1 MSSENLNINVNPL
14 EEKSDKIEFT
24 VDKMGLS
31 NPAKTIPTDVD
42 YFIRKKKE
50 KKFPKI
56 KKDRKLEFQRIQ
68 DYSETE
74 IIEQEKLDSE
84 FGFKEALSKAFEID
98 NLFVSGINNFGK
110 EDGYA
115 IDFDF
120 VPTKELVDRID
131 QYPNYMRDAF
141 YDARSEEHFYDIE
154 KQVQE
159 RLKTEEEISKLGWK
173 GFGARMIAAV
183 ADPAAIAL
191 SIATIPFGGYGA
203 YATVPSKVVRLKRAL
218 KFGLIVG
225 GENMVIEAGLVGL
238 DKYKNPIDIKY
249 AALAGFTLGSPAG
262 WIGRVNAKTN
272 AVPEDIVKSY
282 KKLDVAAEKYKQ
294 TLELQE
300 IQEFATKHNLDLNP
314 DFIKN
319 KRMIL
324 NDEANSMNPKVVD
337 DPRNAP
343 GVGTYW
349 EEAFKKTHFR
359 FDIAS
364 QLNRSPDPIIK
375 RFRETFVN
383 DPVVGNTRGDTAIDW
398 KNRTQYQTM
407 YDYMNYREIALR
419 SFKNANR
426 GVSFKSQFDIEE
438 RFESLMSDLKE
449 FPERFD
455 VSDEITTEMRKLSSL
470 AAKAFDDTLDVVA
483 QTGREG
489 WDEIAGR
496 RVPNYIPHVHSP
508 SKVMRAIDDYG
519 QDQVELVF
527 ANALRDMKGDL
538 GDKLFTRM
546 IKRIVAKISNSKY
559 YGQESDLARAFQGSN
574 TAVIREFLEGLD
586 LTQEQ
591 IQIILNKIQK
601 GSGNTLDPN
610 ARTRLPIQLN
620 ERIDIKNIK
629 TGTIDSL
636 SVKDLTDRNLTRL
649 LKRYNQQVL
658 GAAAMARFGN
668 FKNNQEYLDFLKEV
682 KERGE
687 ANPKYKNI
695 YRDVENIEVVV
706 SSLTGKQSP
715 LERNGDPNGFMRR
728 AARLAQDYNFLR
740 LFGQVGF
747 AQGAELYQAVS
758 EVGLKTFFQA
768 NPGFKDIMNKLR
780 AGEVKFDDEILEEL
794 RSQGVPVGLDKFMH
808 SPVGRLDNE
817 LDIPLDSTGSRLDA
831 VELASAKAKRFV
843 SDVSFLNPMTMYSQ
857 IIAGRGLALKISN
870 NVNELIKKHK
880 TTKVFD
886 KLSKGDQVRYKYFG
900 WNEKEFNLIADQI
913 SKHSVY
919 KDGKYQ
925 GIGLDS
931 WIPDARSHYSVGM
944 QRFIDR
950 VVQRNDVGVMN
961 RWFTSDYARILT
973 QFRTFTLGSYTK
985 QLMNRLYV
993 LAETRGKDYHT
1004 YSAFM
1009 ASMVGA
1015 VQFYA
1020 VQSYIN
1026 SFGRSDQKQYLDKR
1040 LSPENLAKIGFLR
1053 SSWSSLIPGAIDT
1066 ALYPFLDDLPF
1077 SYGRN
1082 TELSSQFLSGIP
1094 TVNLIQSTFDT
1105 TRNLSKFAFDPTYQA
1120 SKRDVQQGL
1129 SLIALQNALIIKN
1142 INNIIVDELGE

>member
-1 MSSENLNINVNPL
+1 MSSENLNIEVNPL
-14 EEKSDKIEFT
+14 KEKSDKIEFT

-31 NPAKTIPTDVD
+31 NPAQTVPTDVD
-42 YFIRKKKE
+42 YFAKKQRGE
-50 KKFPKI
+50 LESKFTW
-56 KKDRKLEFQRIQ
+56 
-68 DYSETE
+68 S
-74 IIEQEKLDSE
+74 
-84 FGFKEALSKAFEID
+84 EALAKSFEID

-120 VPTKELVDRID
+120 VPTKEMVDSID
-131 QYPNYMRDAF
+131 QYPDYMKDAF
-141 YDARSEEHFYDIE
+141 FDARSEEHFYDIE
-154 KQVQE
+154 KQVKE
-159 RLKTEEEISKLGWK
+159 RLETEAEISKLGWK
-173 GFGARMIAAV
+173 GFGARMVAAV

-191 SIATIPFGGYGA
+191 SVATIPFGGYGA
-203 YATVPSKVVRLKRAL
+203 YATVPSKIMRLKRAL

-225 GENMVIEAGLVGL
+225 GENAAIEAGLVGL
-238 DKYKNPIDIKY
+238 DKYKNPIDIAY
-249 AALAGFTLGSPAG
+249 ASLAGFTLGSPAG
-262 WIGRVNAKTN
+262 WFGRVNAKTN
-272 AVPEDIVKSY
+272 ATPKEIVKSY
-282 KKLDVAAEKYKQ
+282 KKLDAAAEKYKQ

-300 IQEFATKHNLDLNP
+300 IQEFAQKNNLEIDP
-314 DFIKN
+314 KKIKN

-324 NDEANSMNPKVVD
+324 TKEANSMNPKVVD
-337 DPRNAP
+337 DIRNEP
-343 GVGTYW
+343 GVGSYW
-349 EEAFKKTHFR
+349 EENFKVGKIGFDVLGFKIKLPFHAR
-359 FDIAS
+359 FDVAS
-364 QLNRSPDPIIK
+364 QLNRSPDPIIR

-383 DPVVGNTRGDTAIDW
+383 DPVVGNTKGDTAIDW

-407 YDYMNYREIALR
+407 YEYNNYREIALR
-419 SFKNANR
+419 SFKKANKD
-426 GVSFKSQFDIEE
+426 VSFKSQFDIEE
-438 RFESLMSDLKE
+438 RFEALMSDLKE

-455 VSDEITTEMRKLSSL
+455 MSNEITVEMRNLSKY
-470 AAKAFDDTLDVVA
+470 ATQAFDDTLDIVA

-519 QDQVELVF
+519 IDQVELVF
-527 ANALRDMKGDL
+527 ANALRDLKGDL

-546 IKRIVAKISNSKY
+546 IKRIVGKISNSRY
-559 YGQESDLARAFQGSN
+559 YGQETDLARAFQGSN
-574 TAVIREFLEGLD
+574 IAVVREFLEGLD
-586 LTQEQ
+586 LTEEQ
-591 IQIILNKIQK
+591 IKIILAKIQK
-601 GSGNTLDPN
+601 GTGNTLDPN
-610 ARTRLPIQLN
+610 AQKRLPFDLN
-620 ERIDIKNIK
+620 ARIDIKNNK

-636 SVKDLTDRNLTRL
+636 SIKDLTERNLTRL

-668 FKNNQEYLDFLKEV
+668 FKNNKEYVDFLKEV

-695 YRDVENIEVVV
+695 YRDVENIEVIV

-715 LERNGDPNGFMRR
+715 LEKGGDPNGFMRR
-728 AARLAQDYNFLR
+728 MARLAQDYNFLR

-758 EVGLKTFFQA
+758 EVGLKTFLQA
-768 NPGFKDIMNKLR
+768 NPGFKDILNKLR

-831 VELASAKAKRFV
+831 TELYAAKAKRFV
-843 SDVSFLNPMTMYSQ
+843 ADISFLNPMTMYSQ

-870 NVNELIKKHK
+870 NVNDLIKKHK

-900 WNEKEFNLIADQI
+900 WNEKEFNEIADQI

-925 GIGLDS
+925 GIGLDN
-931 WIPDARSHYSVGM
+931 WTPEARSHYSVGM

-961 RWFTSDYARILT
+961 RWFTTDYTRILT

-993 LAETRGKDYHT
+993 LAETRSTDFHT

-1009 ASMVGA
+1009 ASMIGA

-1026 SFGRSDQKQYLDKR
+1026 SFGRRDQKKYLEKR

-1082 TELSSQFLSGIP
+1082 TEIASQFFSGIP
-1094 TVNLIQSTFDT
+1094 TVNLISSTFDT
-1105 TRNLSKFAFDPTYQA
+1105 TRNLTKMAFDPTYQP
-1120 SKRDVQQGL
+1120 SKRDVQNGL

-1142 INNIIVDELGE
+1142 VNNMIVDELGE

>member
-1 MSSENLNINVNPL
+1 MATDELNTIINPL
-14 EEKSDKIEFT
+14 KEKSDKIEFT

-31 NPAKTIPTDVD
+31 NPAQTIPTDVD
-42 YFIRKKKE
+42 YFLRKQKGE
-50 KKFPKI
+50 LESKF
-56 KKDRKLEFQRIQ
+56 
-68 DYSETE
+68 TWN
-74 IIEQEKLDSE
+74 
-84 FGFKEALSKAFEID
+84 EALSKSFEID
-98 NLFVSGINNFGK
+98 NLIGSGINNFGK

-120 VPTKELVDRID
+120 SPTKEMVNSID
-131 QYPNYMRDAF
+131 KYPEYIRDAF
-141 YDARSEEHFYDIE
+141 YDAKSEEHFFDIE

-159 RLKTEEEISKLGWK
+159 RLEIESEISKLGWK

-183 ADPAAIAL
+183 ADPAAILL
-191 SIATIPFGGYGA
+191 SVATIPLGGYGA
-203 YATVPSKVVRLKRAL
+203 YATLPSKVTRLKRAL
-218 KFGLIVG
+218 KFGAIVG
-225 GENMVIEAGLVGL
+225 GENAAIEAGLVGL
-238 DKYKNPIDIKY
+238 DKYKNPIDIQY
-249 AALAGFTLGSPAG
+249 ALLAGFGLGTPAG
-262 WIGRVNAKTN
+262 WLGRVNAKTN
-272 AVPEDIVKSY
+272 ATPKEIVKSY
-282 KKLDVAAEKYKQ
+282 KKLDNAAEKYKQ

-300 IQEFATKHNLDLNP
+300 VQEFATKHNLDLNP
-314 DFIKN
+314 EFIKN

-324 NDEANSMNPKVVD
+324 NKEANSMNPKVVD
-337 DPRNAP
+337 DPRNIP
-343 GVGTYW
+343 GEGSYW
-349 EEAFKKTHFR
+349 EEVFKKTHFR
-359 FDIAS
+359 FDISS
-364 QLNRSPDPIIK
+364 QLNKSPDPLIR

-407 YDYMNYREIALR
+407 YDYNNYREIALR
-419 SFKNANR
+419 SFKNANKD
-426 GVSFKSQFDIEE
+426 VSFKSQFDIEE
-438 RFESLMSDLKE
+438 RFEALMSDLKE
-449 FPERFD
+449 FPDRFD
-455 VSDEITTEMRKLSSL
+455 MSNEITTEMRKLSSL

-508 SKVMRAIDDYG
+508 SKVMKAIDNYG

-538 GDKLFTRM
+538 GNKLFARM
-546 IKRIVAKISNSKY
+546 IKRIVAKISNAKY

-574 TAVIREFLEGLD
+574 TAVVREFLEGLD
-586 LTQEQ
+586 LTEEQ

-601 GSGNTLDPN
+601 GSGNTLDKN
-610 ARTRLPIQLN
+610 AKTRLPIQLN

-636 SVKDLTDRNLTRL
+636 SVKDLTERNLTRL

-668 FKNNQEYLDFLKEV
+668 FKNNKEYLDFLKDV

-687 ANPKYKNI
+687 ANPKYKKI

-715 LERNGDPNGFMRR
+715 LERNSDPSGFMRR
-728 AARLAQDYNFLR
+728 ATRLAGDYNFLR

-747 AQGAELYQAVS
+747 AQGAELYQAIS
-758 EVGLKTFFQA
+758 EVGLKTFLEA
-768 NPGFKDIMNKLR
+768 NPGFKDVMGKLR
-780 AGEVKFDDEILEEL
+780 AGKIKFDDEILEEL

-843 SDVSFLNPMTMYSQ
+843 SDISFLNPMTMYSQ
-857 IIAGRGLALKISN
+857 IIAGRGLALKISKS
-870 NVNELIKKHK
+870 VNKLIKKHK
-880 TTKVFD
+880 TTKIFN
-886 KLSKGDQVRYKYFG
+886 KLDKGDQIRYRYFG
-900 WNEKEFNLIADQI
+900 WNEKEFNSIADQI
-913 SKHSVY
+913 NKHSVY

-925 GIGLDS
+925 GVGLDS
-931 WIPDARSHYSVGM
+931 WTPDARSHYSVGM

-950 VVQRNDVGVMN
+950 VVQRNDVGAMN
-961 RWFTSDYARILT
+961 RWFTTDYTRMIT

-1009 ASMVGA
+1009 ASMIGA

-1020 VQSYIN
+1020 VQIYIN
-1026 SFGRSDQKQYLDKR
+1026 SFGRSDQKQYLQKR

-1082 TELSSQFLSGIP
+1082 TELASQFFSGIP
-1094 TVNLIQSTFDT
+1094 TINLVQSTIDT
-1105 TRNLSKFAFDPTYQA
+1105 TRNLTKLAFDPTYQA
-1120 SKRDVQQGL
+1120 SKRDIQQGL

-1142 INNIIVDELGE
+1142 INNIIVDELSEK

>member
-1 MSSENLNINVNPL
+1 MSNENLNIEVNPL

-31 NPAKTIPTDVD
+31 NPAQTIPTDVD
-42 YFIRKKKE
+42 YFARKQRGE
-50 KKFPKI
+50 LESKFTW
-56 KKDRKLEFQRIQ
+56 
-68 DYSETE
+68 S
-74 IIEQEKLDSE
+74 
-84 FGFKEALSKAFEID
+84 EALAKSFEID

-120 VPTKELVDRID
+120 VPTKKMVDSID
-131 QYPNYMRDAF
+131 QYPDYMKDAF
-141 YDARSEEHFYDIE
+141 FDARSEEHFYDIE
-154 KQVQE
+154 KQVKE
-159 RLKTEEEISKLGWK
+159 RLETEAEISKLGWK
-173 GFGARMIAAV
+173 GFGARMVAAV

-191 SIATIPFGGYGA
+191 SVATIPFGGYGA
-203 YATVPSKVVRLKRAL
+203 YATVPSKIMRLKRAL
-218 KFGLIVG
+218 KFGAIVA
-225 GENMVIEAGLVGL
+225 GENAAIEAGLVGL
-238 DKYKNPIDIKY
+238 DKYKNPIDIAY
-249 AALAGFTLGSPAG
+249 ASLAGFTLGSPAG
-262 WIGRVNAKTN
+262 WFGRVNAKTN
-272 AVPEDIVKSY
+272 ATPKEIVKSY
-282 KKLDVAAEKYKQ
+282 KKLDAAAEKYKQ

-300 IQEFATKHNLDLNP
+300 IQEFAQKNNLELNSQ
-314 DFIKN
+314 FIKN

-324 NDEANSMNPKVVD
+324 SKEANSMNPKVVD
-337 DPRNAP
+337 DVRNEP
-343 GVGTYW
+343 GVGSYW
-349 EEAFKKTHFR
+349 EEKFKKTHLR
-359 FDIAS
+359 FDISS
-364 QLNRSPDPIIK
+364 QLNRSPDPIIR

-383 DPVVGNTRGDTAIDW
+383 DPVVGNTKGDTAIDW

-407 YDYMNYREIALR
+407 YDYNNYREIALR
-419 SFKNANR
+419 SFKKANKD
-426 GVSFKSQFDIEE
+426 VSFKSQFDIEE
-438 RFESLMSDLKE
+438 RFEAVMSDLKE

-455 VSDEITTEMRKLSSL
+455 MSNEVTIEMRNLSKL
-470 AAKAFDDTLDVVA
+470 ATKAFDDTLDVVA

-508 SKVMRAIDDYG
+508 SKVQRAIDDYG
-519 QDQVELVF
+519 IDQVELVF
-527 ANALRDMKGDL
+527 ANALRDLKGDL

-546 IKRIVAKISNSKY
+546 IKRIVGKISNSRY
-559 YGQESDLARAFQGSN
+559 YGQETDLARAFQGSN
-574 TAVIREFLEGLD
+574 IAVVREFLEGLD
-586 LTQEQ
+586 LTEEQ
-591 IQIILNKIQK
+591 IKIILAKIQK
-601 GSGNTLDPN
+601 GTGNTLDPN
-610 ARTRLPIQLN
+610 ARTRLPFDLN
-620 ERIDIKNIK
+620 ARIDIKNNK

-636 SVKDLTDRNLTRL
+636 SIKDLTERNLTRL

-668 FKNNQEYLDFLKEV
+668 FKNNKEYVDFLKEV

-695 YRDVENIEVVV
+695 YRDVENIEVIV

-715 LERNGDPNGFMRR
+715 LEKGGDPNGFMRR
-728 AARLAQDYNFLR
+728 MARLAQDYNFLR

-758 EVGLKTFFQA
+758 EVGLKTFLQA
-768 NPGFKDIMNKLR
+768 NPGFKDILNKLR

-831 VELASAKAKRFV
+831 TELYAAKAKRFV
-843 SDVSFLNPMTMYSQ
+843 ADISFLNPMTMYSQ

-870 NVNELIKKHK
+870 NVNDLIKKHK

-900 WNEKEFNLIADQI
+900 WNEKEFNQIADQI

-925 GIGLDS
+925 GIGLDN
-931 WIPDARSHYSVGM
+931 WTPEARSHYSVGM

-961 RWFTSDYARILT
+961 RWFTTDYTRILT

-993 LAETRGKDYHT
+993 LAETRGKDFQT

-1026 SFGRSDQKQYLDKR
+1026 SFGRKDQKQYLEKR

-1082 TELSSQFLSGIP
+1082 TDLASNFLSGIP
-1094 TVNLIQSTFDT
+1094 TINLVSSTFDT
-1105 TRNLSKFAFDPTYQA
+1105 TRNLTKMAFDPTYQP
-1120 SKRDVQQGL
+1120 SKRDVQNGL

-1142 INNIIVDELGE
+1142 VNNMIVDELGE

>member
-1 MSSENLNINVNPL
+1 MSSENLNIEVNPL
-14 EEKSDKIEFT
+14 KEKSDKIEFT

-31 NPAKTIPTDVD
+31 NPAQTVPTDVD
-42 YFIRKKKE
+42 YFARKQKGE
-50 KKFPKI
+50 LESKF
-56 KKDRKLEFQRIQ
+56 
-68 DYSETE
+68 TWN
-74 IIEQEKLDSE
+74 
-84 FGFKEALSKAFEID
+84 EALAKSFEID

-120 VPTKELVDRID
+120 VPTKEMVDSID
-131 QYPNYMRDAF
+131 QYPDYMKDAF
-141 YDARSEEHFYDIE
+141 FDAKSEEHFYDIE
-154 KQVQE
+154 KQVKE
-159 RLKTEEEISKLGWK
+159 RLETEEEISKLGWK
-173 GFGARMIAAV
+173 GFGARMVAAV

-191 SIATIPFGGYGA
+191 SVATIPFGGYGA
-203 YATVPSKVVRLKRAL
+203 YATVPSKIMRLKRAL

-225 GENMVIEAGLVGL
+225 GENAAIEAGLVGL
-238 DKYKNPIDIKY
+238 DKYKNPIDIAY
-249 AALAGFTLGSPAG
+249 ASLAGFTLGSPAG
-262 WIGRVNAKTN
+262 WFGRVNAKTN
-272 AVPEDIVKSY
+272 ATPKEIVKSY
-282 KKLDVAAEKYKQ
+282 KKLDAAAEKYKQ

-300 IQEFATKHNLDLNP
+300 IQEFAQKNNLEIDAQK
-314 DFIKN
+314 IKN

-324 NDEANSMNPKVVD
+324 SKETNSMNPKVVD
-337 DPRNAP
+337 DVRNEP

-349 EEAFKKTHFR
+349 EETFKKTHFR

-364 QLNRSPDPIIK
+364 QLNRSPDPIIR

-383 DPVVGNTRGDTAIDW
+383 DPVVGNTKGDTAIDW

-407 YDYMNYREIALR
+407 YEYNNYREIALR
-419 SFKNANR
+419 SFKKANKD
-426 GVSFKSQFDIEE
+426 VSFKSQFDIEE
-438 RFESLMSDLKE
+438 RFEALMSDLKE

-455 VSDEITTEMRKLSSL
+455 MSNEITVEMRNLSKY
-470 AAKAFDDTLDVVA
+470 ATKAFDDTLDIVA

-508 SKVMRAIDDYG
+508 SKVQRAIDDYG
-519 QDQVELVF
+519 IDQTELVF
-527 ANALRDMKGDL
+527 ANALRDLKGDL
-538 GDKLFTRM
+538 GNKLFTRM
-546 IKRIVAKISNSKY
+546 IKRIVGKISNSRY
-559 YGQESDLARAFQGSN
+559 YGQETDLARAFQGSN
-574 TAVIREFLEGLD
+574 IAVIREFLEGLD
-586 LTQEQ
+586 LTEEQ
-591 IQIILNKIQK
+591 IKIILAKIQK
-601 GSGNTLDPN
+601 GTGNTLDPN
-610 ARTRLPIQLN
+610 ARTRLPFDLN
-620 ERIDIKNIK
+620 ARIDVKNNK

-636 SVKDLTDRNLTRL
+636 SIKDLTERNLTRL

-668 FKNNQEYLDFLKEV
+668 FKNNKEYIDFLQEA

-715 LERNGDPNGFMRR
+715 LEKGGDPNGFMRR
-728 AARLAQDYNFLR
+728 MARLAQDYNFLR

-758 EVGLKTFFQA
+758 EVGLKTFLEA
-768 NPGFKDIMNKLR
+768 NPGFKDILNKLR
-780 AGEVKFDDEILEEL
+780 AGEVKFNDEILEEL

-831 VELASAKAKRFV
+831 TELYAAKAKRFV
-843 SDVSFLNPMTMYSQ
+843 ADISFLNPMTMYSQ

-870 NVNELIKKHK
+870 NVNDLIKKHK

-900 WNEKEFNLIADQI
+900 WNEKEFNEIADQI

-919 KDGKYQ
+919 KDGKYE

-931 WIPDARSHYSVGM
+931 WTPEARSHYSVGM

-961 RWFTSDYARILT
+961 RWFTTDYTRILT

-993 LAETRGKDYHT
+993 LAETRGKDFQT

-1009 ASMVGA
+1009 ASMIGA

-1026 SFGRSDQKQYLDKR
+1026 SFGRNDQKKYLERR

-1082 TELSSQFLSGIP
+1082 TDLASNFLSGIP
-1094 TVNLIQSTFDT
+1094 TFNLIGSTFDT
-1105 TRNLSKFAFDPTYQA
+1105 TRNLTKMAFDPTYQP
-1120 SKRDVQQGL
+1120 SKRDIQNGL

-1142 INNIIVDELGE
+1142 VNNMIVDELGE

>member
-1 MSSENLNINVNPL
+1 MSSENLNTTVNPL

-31 NPAKTIPTDVD
+31 NPAQTVPTDVD
-42 YFIRKKKE
+42 YFIRKQKGE
-50 KKFPKI
+50 LESKFTW
-56 KKDRKLEFQRIQ
+56 
-68 DYSETE
+68 S
-74 IIEQEKLDSE
+74 
-84 FGFKEALSKAFEID
+84 EALSKSFEID
-98 NLFVSGINNFGK
+98 NLFVQGINNFGK

-131 QYPNYMRDAF
+131 NYPEYMKDAF
-141 YDARSEEHFYDIE
+141 YDAKSEEHFYDIE

-159 RLKTEEEISKLGWK
+159 RLETENEISKLGWK
-173 GFGARMIAAV
+173 GFGARMLAAV

-191 SIATIPFGGYGA
+191 SVATIPLGGYGA
-203 YATVPSKVVRLKRAL
+203 FATVPSKVMRIKRAL
-218 KFGLIVG
+218 KFGAIVG
-225 GENMVIEAGLVGL
+225 GENMAIEAGIVGL
-238 DKYKNPIDIKY
+238 DKYKNPIDIQY
-249 AALAGFTLGSPAG
+249 AALAGFALGTPAG
-262 WIGRVNAKTN
+262 WLGRVNAKTN
-272 AVPEDIVKSY
+272 ATPKEIVKSY
-282 KKLDVAAEKYKQ
+282 KKLDSAAEKYKQ

-314 DFIKN
+314 EFIKN

-324 NDEANSMNPKVVD
+324 NKETNSMNPKVVD

-343 GVGTYW
+343 GEGSYW
-349 EEAFKKTHFR
+349 EETFKKTHFR

-364 QLNRSPDPIIK
+364 QLNRSPDPLIK

-407 YDYMNYREIALR
+407 YDYMNYRDIALR

-508 SKVMRAIDDYG
+508 SKVMRAIDEYG
-519 QDQVELVF
+519 QDGVEQVF

-546 IKRIVAKISNSKY
+546 IKRIVAKISNARY
-559 YGQESDLARAFQGSN
+559 YGQESDLGRAFQGSN

-586 LTQEQ
+586 LTEEQ
-591 IQIILNKIQK
+591 INIILNKIQK

-610 ARTRLPIQLN
+610 AKNRLPIQLN
-620 ERIDIKNIK
+620 ERIDLKNNK

-636 SVKDLTDRNLTRL
+636 SVKDLTDRSLTRL

-668 FKNNQEYLDFLKEV
+668 FKNNKEYLDFLKDV

-715 LERNGDPNGFMRR
+715 LERNGDPNGFGRR
-728 AARLAQDYNFLR
+728 MARLAQDYNFLR

-768 NPGFKDIMNKLR
+768 NPAFKDIIGKLR

-817 LDIPLDSTGSRLDA
+817 LDIPLDSTGSRLDS

-843 SDVSFLNPMTMYSQ
+843 SDISFLNPMTMYTQ

-870 NVNELIKKHK
+870 NVNELIKTHK
-880 TTKVFD
+880 TTKIFN
-886 KLSKGDQVRYKYFG
+886 KLSKGDQIRYRYFG
-900 WNEKEFNLIADQI
+900 WNEKEFNSIADQI

-925 GIGLDS
+925 GIGLDD
-931 WIPDARSHYSVGM
+931 WTPDARSHYSIGM

-950 VVQRNDVGVMN
+950 VVQRNDVGVLN

-993 LAETRGKDYHT
+993 LAETRGKDFHT

-1009 ASMVGA
+1009 ASMIGA

-1026 SFGRSDQKQYLDKR
+1026 SFGRSDQKKYLEKR

-1053 SSWSSLIPGAIDT
+1053 SSWSSLIPGAVDT
-1066 ALYPFLDDLPF
+1066 ALTPFLETLPF

>member
-1 MSSENLNINVNPL
+1 MSSENLNIEVNPL
-14 EEKSDKIEFT
+14 KEKSDKIEFT

-31 NPAKTIPTDVD
+31 NPAQTIPTDVD
-42 YFIRKKKE
+42 YFARKQRGE
-50 KKFPKI
+50 LESKFTW
-56 KKDRKLEFQRIQ
+56 
-68 DYSETE
+68 S
-74 IIEQEKLDSE
+74 
-84 FGFKEALSKAFEID
+84 EALAKSFEID

-120 VPTKELVDRID
+120 VPTKEMVDSID
-131 QYPNYMRDAF
+131 QYPDYMKDAF
-141 YDARSEEHFYDIE
+141 FDARSEEHFYDIE
-154 KQVQE
+154 KQVKE
-159 RLKTEEEISKLGWK
+159 RLETEAEISKLGWR
-173 GFGARMIAAV
+173 GFGARMVAAV

-191 SIATIPFGGYGA
+191 SVATIPFGGYGA
-203 YATVPSKVVRLKRAL
+203 YATVPSKIMRLKRAL

-225 GENMVIEAGLVGL
+225 GENMAIEAGLVGL
-238 DKYKNPIDIKY
+238 DKYKNPIDIAY
-249 AALAGFTLGSPAG
+249 ASLAGFTLGSPAG
-262 WIGRVNAKTN
+262 WFGRVNAKTN
-272 AVPEDIVKSY
+272 ATPKEIVKSY
-282 KKLDVAAEKYKQ
+282 KKLDEAAEKYKQ

-300 IQEFATKHNLDLNP
+300 IQEFAQKNNLEIDP
-314 DFIKN
+314 KKIKN

-324 NDEANSMNPKVVD
+324 TKEANSMNPKVVD
-337 DPRNAP
+337 DVRNEP

-349 EEAFKKTHFR
+349 EEKFKKTHLR

-364 QLNRSPDPIIK
+364 QLNRSPDPIIR

-383 DPVVGNTRGDTAIDW
+383 DPVVGNTKGDTAIDW

-407 YDYMNYREIALR
+407 YEYNNYREIALR
-419 SFKNANR
+419 SFKKANKD
-426 GVSFKSQFDIEE
+426 VSFKSQFDIEE
-438 RFESLMSDLKE
+438 RFEALMSDLKE

-455 VSDEITTEMRKLSSL
+455 MSNEVTIEMRNLSKL
-470 AAKAFDDTLDVVA
+470 ATKAFDDTLDIVA

-519 QDQVELVF
+519 IDQVELVF
-527 ANALRDMKGDL
+527 ANALRDLKADL

-546 IKRIVAKISNSKY
+546 IKRIVGKISNSRY
-559 YGQESDLARAFQGSN
+559 YGQETDLARAFQGSN
-574 TAVIREFLEGLD
+574 IAVVREFLEGLD
-586 LTQEQ
+586 LTEEQ
-591 IQIILNKIQK
+591 IKIILAKIQK
-601 GSGNTLDPN
+601 GTGNTLDPN
-610 ARTRLPIQLN
+610 AQKRLPFDLN
-620 ERIDIKNIK
+620 ARIDIKNNK

-636 SVKDLTDRNLTRL
+636 SIKDLTERNLTRL

-668 FKNNQEYLDFLKEV
+668 FKNNKEYVDFLKEV

-695 YRDVENIEVVV
+695 YRDVENIEVIV

-715 LERNGDPNGFMRR
+715 LEKGGDPNGFMRR
-728 AARLAQDYNFLR
+728 MARLAQDYNFLR

-758 EVGLKTFFQA
+758 EVGLKTFLQA
-768 NPGFKDIMNKLR
+768 NPGFKDILNKLR
-780 AGEVKFDDEILEEL
+780 AGKVKFDDEILEEL

-831 VELASAKAKRFV
+831 TELYAAKAKRFV
-843 SDVSFLNPMTMYSQ
+843 ADISFLNPMTMYSQ

-870 NVNELIKKHK
+870 NVNDLIKKHK

-900 WNEKEFNLIADQI
+900 WNEKEFNEIADQI

-925 GIGLDS
+925 GIGLDN
-931 WIPDARSHYSVGM
+931 WTPEARSHYSVGM

-961 RWFTSDYARILT
+961 RWFTTDYTRILT

-993 LAETRGKDYHT
+993 LAETRGKDFQT

-1026 SFGRSDQKQYLDKR
+1026 SFGRKDQKQYLEKR

-1082 TELSSQFLSGIP
+1082 TDLASNFLSGIP
-1094 TVNLIQSTFDT
+1094 TINLVSSTFDT
-1105 TRNLSKFAFDPTYQA
+1105 TRNLTKMAFDPTYQP
-1120 SKRDVQQGL
+1120 SKRDVQNGL

-1142 INNIIVDELGE
+1142 VNNMIVDELGE

>member
-1 MSSENLNINVNPL
+1 MSSENLNINVDPL
-14 EEKSDKIEFT
+14 KEKSDKIEFT

-31 NPAKTIPTDVD
+31 NPAQTIPTDVD
-42 YFIRKKKE
+42 YFARKQRGE
-50 KKFPKI
+50 LESKFTW
-56 KKDRKLEFQRIQ
+56 
-68 DYSETE
+68 S
-74 IIEQEKLDSE
+74 
-84 FGFKEALSKAFEID
+84 EALSKSFEID
-98 NLFVSGINNFGK
+98 NLTGSFISNFGK
-110 EDGYA
+110 EDGYD

-131 QYPNYMRDAF
+131 KYPEYMKDAF
-141 YDARSEEHFYDIE
+141 YDAKSESHFYDIE

-159 RLKTEEEISKLGWK
+159 RLETENEISKLGWK
-173 GFGARMIAAV
+173 GFGARMLAAT
-183 ADPAAIAL
+183 ADLPAILL
-191 SIATIPFGGYGA
+191 SVATIPLGGYGA
-203 YATVPSKVVRLKRAL
+203 FATIPSKVMRLKRAL
-218 KFGLIVG
+218 KFGAIVG
-225 GENMVIEAGLVGL
+225 GENAVIEAGLVGM
-238 DKYKNPIDIKY
+238 DKYKNPIDIQY

-272 AVPEDIVKSY
+272 AVPKEIVTSS
-282 KKLDVAAEKYKQ
+282 KKLDNAAEKYKQ

-300 IQEFATKHNLDLNP
+300 IQEFAQKNNLELNP
-314 DFIKN
+314 NFVKN

-324 NDEANSMNPKVVD
+324 SKEANSMNPKVVD

-343 GVGTYW
+343 GEGSYW
-349 EEAFKKTHFR
+349 EETFKKTHFR

-364 QLNRSPDPIIK
+364 QLNRSPDPLIK

-407 YDYMNYREIALR
+407 YDYLNYREIALR
-419 SFKNANR
+419 SFKNANKD
-426 GVSFKSQFDIEE
+426 VSFKSQFDIEE
-438 RFESLMSDLKE
+438 KFESVMSDLKE
-449 FPERFD
+449 FPERFAG
-455 VSDEITTEMRKLSSL
+455 SKEITPEMKNLSTL
-470 AAKAFDDTLDVVA
+470 ATKAFDDTLDVVA

-489 WDEIAGR
+489 WSDIAGR
-496 RVPNYIPHVHSP
+496 RVPNYILYVHSP
-508 SKVMRAIDDYG
+508 SKVMRAIDEYG
-519 QDQVELVF
+519 QDGVEQVF

-538 GDKLFTRM
+538 GDKLFKRM
-546 IKRIVAKISNSKY
+546 IKRIVAKISNARY
-559 YGQESDLARAFQGSN
+559 YGQETDLARAFQGSN
-574 TAVIREFLEGLD
+574 TAVIREFLESLD
-586 LTQEQ
+586 LTEEQ
-591 IQIILNKIQK
+591 INIILNKIQK

-610 ARTRLPIQLN
+610 AKNRLPIQLN
-620 ERIDIKNIK
+620 ERIDLKNNK

-636 SVKDLTDRNLTRL
+636 SVKDLTDRSLTRL

-668 FKNNQEYLDFLKEV
+668 FKNNKEYLDFLKDV

-715 LERNGDPNGFMRR
+715 LERNGDPNGFGRR
-728 AARLAQDYNFLR
+728 MARLAQDYNFLR

-747 AQGAELYQAVS
+747 AQGAELYQAIS
-758 EVGLKTFFQA
+758 EVGLKTFFQG
-768 NPGFKDIMNKLR
+768 NPAFKDIMGKLR
-780 AGEVKFDDEILEEL
+780 AGKIKFDDEILEEL

-831 VELASAKAKRFV
+831 TELYAAKAKRFV
-843 SDVSFLNPMTMYSQ
+843 ADISFLNPMTMYTQ

-870 NVNELIKKHK
+870 NVNELIKTHK
-880 TTKVFD
+880 TTKIFN
-886 KLSKGDQVRYKYFG
+886 KLSKGDQIRYRYFG
-900 WNEKEFNLIADQI
+900 WNEKEFNSIADQI

-925 GIGLDS
+925 GIGLDD
-931 WIPDARSHYSVGM
+931 WTPDARSHYSVGM

-993 LAETRGKDYHT
+993 LAETRGKDFHT

-1009 ASMVGA
+1009 ASMIGA

-1026 SFGRSDQKQYLDKR
+1026 SFGRSDQKQYLEKR

-1053 SSWSSLIPGAIDT
+1053 SSWSSLIPGAVDT
-1066 ALYPFLDDLPF
+1066 ALTPFLETLPF

-1094 TVNLIQSTFDT
+1094 TINLIQSTLDT
-1105 TRNLSKFAFDPTYQA
+1105 TRALKKIAFDPTYQA
-1120 SKRDVQQGL
+1120 SKRDVQKGL

>member
-1 MSSENLNINVNPL
+1 MSSENLNINVDPL
-14 EEKSDKIEFT
+14 KEKSDKIEFT

-31 NPAKTIPTDVD
+31 NPAQTIPTDVD
-42 YFIRKKKE
+42 YFARKQRGE
-50 KKFPKI
+50 LESKFTW
-56 KKDRKLEFQRIQ
+56 
-68 DYSETE
+68 S
-74 IIEQEKLDSE
+74 
-84 FGFKEALSKAFEID
+84 EALSKSFEID
-98 NLFVSGINNFGK
+98 NLTGSFISNFGK
-110 EDGYA
+110 EDGYD

-131 QYPNYMRDAF
+131 KYPEYMKDAF
-141 YDARSEEHFYDIE
+141 YDAKSESHFYDIE

-159 RLKTEEEISKLGWK
+159 RLETENEISKLGWK
-173 GFGARMIAAV
+173 GFGARMLAAT
-183 ADPAAIAL
+183 ADLPAILL
-191 SIATIPFGGYGA
+191 SVATIPLGGYGA
-203 YATVPSKVVRLKRAL
+203 FATIPSKVMRLKRAL
-218 KFGLIVG
+218 KFGAIVA
-225 GENMVIEAGLVGL
+225 GENAAIEAGLVGM
-238 DKYKNPIDIKY
+238 DKYKNPIDIQY
-249 AALAGFTLGSPAG
+249 AALAGFALGTPAG

-272 AVPEDIVKSY
+272 AVPKEIVTSS
-282 KKLDVAAEKYKQ
+282 KKLDNAAEKYKQ

-300 IQEFATKHNLDLNP
+300 IQEFATKNNLELNP
-314 DFIKN
+314 NFVKN

-324 NDEANSMNPKVVD
+324 SKEANSMNPKVVD

-343 GVGTYW
+343 GEGSYW
-349 EEAFKKTHFR
+349 EETFKKTHFR

-364 QLNRSPDPIIK
+364 QLNRSPDPLIK

-407 YDYMNYREIALR
+407 YDYLNYREIALR

-426 GVSFKSQFDIEE
+426 EVSFKSQFDIEE
-438 RFESLMSDLKE
+438 KFESVMSDLKE
-449 FPERFD
+449 FPERFTG
-455 VSDEITTEMRKLSSL
+455 SKEITPEMKNLSTL
-470 AAKAFDDTLDVVA
+470 ATKAFDDTLDIVA

-489 WDEIAGR
+489 WSDIAGR

-508 SKVMRAIDDYG
+508 SKVMRAIDEYG
-519 QDQVELVF
+519 QDGVEQVF

-546 IKRIVAKISNSKY
+546 IKRIVAKISNARY
-559 YGQESDLARAFQGSN
+559 YGQESDLSRAFQGSN

-586 LTQEQ
+586 LTEEQ
-591 IQIILNKIQK
+591 VQAILNKIQK

-610 ARTRLPIQLN
+610 AKNRLPIQLN
-620 ERIDIKNIK
+620 ERIDLKNNK

-636 SVKDLTDRNLTRL
+636 SVKDLTDRSLTRL

-668 FKNNQEYLDFLKEV
+668 FKNNKEYLDFLKDV

-715 LERNGDPNGFMRR
+715 LERNGDPNGFGRR
-728 AARLAQDYNFLR
+728 MARLAQDYNFLR

-768 NPGFKDIMNKLR
+768 NPAFKNIMGKLR

-817 LDIPLDSTGSRLDA
+817 LDIPLDSTGSRLDS

-843 SDVSFLNPMTMYSQ
+843 ADISFLNPMTMYTQ

-870 NVNELIKKHK
+870 NVNELIKTHK
-880 TTKVFD
+880 TTKIFN
-886 KLSKGDQVRYKYFG
+886 KLSKGDQIRYRYFG
-900 WNEKEFNLIADQI
+900 WNEKEFNSIADQI

-925 GIGLDS
+925 GIGLDD
-931 WIPDARSHYSVGM
+931 WTPDARSHYSIGM

-993 LAETRGKDYHT
+993 LAETRGKDFHT

-1009 ASMVGA
+1009 ASMIGA

-1026 SFGRSDQKQYLDKR
+1026 SFGRSDQKKYLEKR

-1053 SSWSSLIPGAIDT
+1053 SSWSSLIPGAVDT
-1066 ALYPFLDDLPF
+1066 ALTPFLETLPF

-1094 TVNLIQSTFDT
+1094 TINLIQSTLDT
-1105 TRNLSKFAFDPTYQA
+1105 TRALKKIAFDPTYQA
-1120 SKRDVQQGL
+1120 SKRDVQKGL

>member
-31 NPAKTIPTDVD
+31 NPARTIPTDVD
-42 YFIRKKKE
+42 YFVRKQKGE
-50 KKFPKI
+50 LESKFTW
-56 KKDRKLEFQRIQ
+56 
-68 DYSETE
+68 S
-74 IIEQEKLDSE
+74 
-84 FGFKEALSKAFEID
+84 EALAKSFEID
-98 NLFVSGINNFGK
+98 NLVGSFINNFGK
-110 EDGYA
+110 EDGYD

-120 VPTKELVDRID
+120 VPSKELVDRID
-131 QYPNYMRDAF
+131 KYPEYIRDAF
-141 YDARSEEHFYDIE
+141 YDAKSESHFYDIE

-159 RLKTEEEISKLGWK
+159 RLETEAEISKLGWK
-173 GFGARMIAAV
+173 GFGARMVAAV

-191 SIATIPFGGYGA
+191 SVATIPFGGYGA
-203 YATVPSKVVRLKRAL
+203 YATIPSKIMRIKRAL
-218 KFGLIVG
+218 KFGAIVG
-225 GENMVIEAGLVGL
+225 GENAIIEAGLVGM
-238 DKYKNPIDIKY
+238 DKYKNPIDIQY

-272 AVPEDIVKSY
+272 AVPKEIVTSY
-282 KKLDVAAEKYKQ
+282 KKLDNAAEKYKQ
-294 TLELQE
+294 ALELQE
-300 IQEFATKHNLDLNP
+300 IQEFATKNNLELNP
-314 DFIKN
+314 NFVKN

-324 NDEANSMNPKVVD
+324 NKEANSMNPKVVD

-343 GVGTYW
+343 GEGSYW
-349 EEAFKKTHFR
+349 EEKFKKTHLR
-359 FDIAS
+359 FDISS
-364 QLNRSPDPIIK
+364 QLNRSPDPIVR

-383 DPVVGNTRGDTAIDW
+383 DPVVGNTKGDTAIDW

-426 GVSFKSQFDIEE
+426 DVSFKSQFDIEE
-438 RFESLMSDLKE
+438 KFEALMSDLKE
-449 FPERFD
+449 FPERF
-455 VSDEITTEMRKLSSL
+455 VGSKEITPEMNKLSQL
-470 AAKAFDDTLDVVA
+470 ATKAFDNTLDIVA

-519 QDQVELVF
+519 QDQVEQVF
-527 ANALRDMKGDL
+527 AHALRDMKADL
-538 GDKLFTRM
+538 GDKVFSRM
-546 IKRIVAKISNSKY
+546 IKRIVGKISNSRY
-559 YGQESDLARAFQGSN
+559 YGQETDLARAFQGSN
-574 TAVIREFLEGLD
+574 TAVIREFLEDLD
-586 LTQEQ
+586 LTEEQ
-591 IQIILNKIQK
+591 VQAILNKIQK

-610 ARTRLPIQLN
+610 ARTRLPFQLN
-620 ERIDIKNIK
+620 ERIDIKNNK

-668 FKNNQEYLDFLKEV
+668 FKNNKEYVDFLKEV

-695 YRDVENIEVVV
+695 YRDVENIEVIV

-728 AARLAQDYNFLR
+728 MARLAQDYNFLR

-758 EVGLKTFFQA
+758 EVGLKTFLEA
-768 NPGFKDIMNKLR
+768 NPGFKDILNKLR

-831 VELASAKAKRFV
+831 TELYAAKAKRFV
-843 SDVSFLNPMTMYSQ
+843 ADISFLNPMTMYSQ

-870 NVNELIKKHK
+870 NVNDLIKKHK
-880 TTKVFD
+880 TTKIFS
-886 KLSKGDQVRYKYFG
+886 KLSKGDQIRYKYFG
-900 WNEKEFNLIADQI
+900 WNEKEFNEIADQI

-925 GIGLDS
+925 GIGLDN
-931 WIPDARSHYSVGM
+931 WTPTARSHYSVGM

-950 VVQRNDVGVMN
+950 VVQRNDVGTMN
-961 RWFTSDYARILT
+961 RWFTSDYARIIT

-985 QLMNRLYV
+985 QLMSRLYV
-993 LAETRGKDYHT
+993 LAETRGKDFHT

-1009 ASMVGA
+1009 ASMIGA

-1020 VQSYIN
+1020 VQQYIN
-1026 SFGRSDQKQYLDKR
+1026 SFGRSDQKKFLEKR

-1066 ALYPFLDDLPF
+1066 ALYPFMDDLPF

-1082 TELSSQFLSGIP
+1082 TEIASQFFSGIP
-1094 TVNLIQSTFDT
+1094 TVNLISSTFNT
-1105 TRNLSKFAFDPTYQA
+1105 TKALTKIALDPTYTA
-1120 SKRDVQQGL
+1120 SKRDVQQAL

>member
-31 NPAKTIPTDVD
+31 NPAQTIPTDVD
-42 YFIRKKKE
+42 YFIRKQKGE
-50 KKFPKI
+50 LESKFTW
-56 KKDRKLEFQRIQ
+56 
-68 DYSETE
+68 S
-74 IIEQEKLDSE
+74 
-84 FGFKEALSKAFEID
+84 EALAKSFEID
-98 NLFVSGINNFGK
+98 NLVGSFINNFGK
-110 EDGYA
+110 EDGYD

-120 VPTKELVDRID
+120 VPSKELVDRID
-131 QYPNYMRDAF
+131 KYPEYIRDAF
-141 YDARSEEHFYDIE
+141 YDAKSESHFYDIE

-159 RLKTEEEISKLGWK
+159 RLETEAEISKLGWK
-173 GFGARMIAAV
+173 GFGARMVAAV

-191 SIATIPFGGYGA
+191 SVATIPFGGYGA
-203 YATVPSKVVRLKRAL
+203 YATIPSKIMRIKRAL
-218 KFGLIVG
+218 KFGAIVG
-225 GENMVIEAGLVGL
+225 GENAIIEAGLVGM
-238 DKYKNPIDIKY
+238 DKYKNPIDIQY

-272 AVPEDIVKSY
+272 AVPKEIVTSY
-282 KKLDVAAEKYKQ
+282 KKLDNAAEKYKQ
-294 TLELQE
+294 ALELQE
-300 IQEFATKHNLDLNP
+300 IQEFATKNNLELNP
-314 DFIKN
+314 NFVKN

-324 NDEANSMNPKVVD
+324 NKEANSMNPKVVD

-343 GVGTYW
+343 GEGSYW
-349 EEAFKKTHFR
+349 EEKFKKTHLR
-359 FDIAS
+359 FDISS
-364 QLNRSPDPIIK
+364 QLNRSPDPIVR

-383 DPVVGNTRGDTAIDW
+383 DPVVGNTKGDTAIDW

-426 GVSFKSQFDIEE
+426 DVSFKSQFDIEE
-438 RFESLMSDLKE
+438 KFEALMSDLKE
-449 FPERFD
+449 FPERF
-455 VSDEITTEMRKLSSL
+455 VGSKEITPEMNKLSQL
-470 AAKAFDDTLDVVA
+470 ATKAFDNTLDIVA

-519 QDQVELVF
+519 QDQVEQVF
-527 ANALRDMKGDL
+527 AHALRDMKADL
-538 GDKLFTRM
+538 GDKVFSRM
-546 IKRIVAKISNSKY
+546 IKRIVGKISNSRY
-559 YGQESDLARAFQGSN
+559 YGQETDLARAFQGSN
-574 TAVIREFLEGLD
+574 TAVIREFLEDLD
-586 LTQEQ
+586 LTEEQ
-591 IQIILNKIQK
+591 VQAILNKIQK

-610 ARTRLPIQLN
+610 ARTRLPFQLN
-620 ERIDIKNIK
+620 ERIDIKNNK

-668 FKNNQEYLDFLKEV
+668 FKNNKEYVDFLKEV

-695 YRDVENIEVVV
+695 YRDVENIEVIV

-728 AARLAQDYNFLR
+728 MARLAQDYNFLR

-758 EVGLKTFFQA
+758 EVGLKTFLEA
-768 NPGFKDIMNKLR
+768 NPGFKDILNKLR

-831 VELASAKAKRFV
+831 TELYAAKAKRFV
-843 SDVSFLNPMTMYSQ
+843 ADISFLNPMTMYSQ

-870 NVNELIKKHK
+870 NVNDLIKKHK
-880 TTKVFD
+880 TTKIFS
-886 KLSKGDQVRYKYFG
+886 KLSKGDQIRYKYFG
-900 WNEKEFNLIADQI
+900 WNEKEFNEIADQI

-925 GIGLDS
+925 GIGLDN
-931 WIPDARSHYSVGM
+931 WTPTARSHYSVGM

-950 VVQRNDVGVMN
+950 VVQRNDVGTMN
-961 RWFTSDYARILT
+961 RWFTSDYARIIT

-985 QLMNRLYV
+985 QLMSRLYV
-993 LAETRGKDYHT
+993 LAETRGKDFHT

-1009 ASMVGA
+1009 ASMIGA

-1020 VQSYIN
+1020 VQQYIN
-1026 SFGRSDQKQYLDKR
+1026 SFGRSDQKKFLEKR

-1066 ALYPFLDDLPF
+1066 ALYPFMDDLPF

-1082 TELSSQFLSGIP
+1082 TEIASQFFSGIP
-1094 TVNLIQSTFDT
+1094 TVNLISSTFNT
-1105 TRNLSKFAFDPTYQA
+1105 TKALTKIALDPTYTA
-1120 SKRDVQQGL
+1120 SKRDVQQAL

>member
-31 NPAKTIPTDVD
+31 NPAQTIPTDVD
-42 YFIRKKKE
+42 YFVRKQKGE
-50 KKFPKI
+50 LESKFTW
-56 KKDRKLEFQRIQ
+56 
-68 DYSETE
+68 S
-74 IIEQEKLDSE
+74 
-84 FGFKEALSKAFEID
+84 EALAKSFEID
-98 NLFVSGINNFGK
+98 NLVGSFINNFGK
-110 EDGYA
+110 EDGYD

-120 VPTKELVDRID
+120 VPSKELVDRID
-131 QYPNYMRDAF
+131 KYPEYIRDAF
-141 YDARSEEHFYDIE
+141 YDAKSESHFYDIE

-159 RLKTEEEISKLGWK
+159 RLATEAEISKLGWK

-191 SIATIPFGGYGA
+191 SVATIPFGGYGA
-203 YATVPSKVVRLKRAL
+203 YATIPSKIMRIKRAL
-218 KFGLIVG
+218 KFGAIVG
-225 GENMVIEAGLVGL
+225 GENAIIEAGLVGM
-238 DKYKNPIDIKY
+238 DKYKNPIDIQY

-272 AVPEDIVKSY
+272 AVPKEIVTSS
-282 KKLDVAAEKYKQ
+282 KKLDNAAEKYKQ
-294 TLELQE
+294 ALELQE
-300 IQEFATKHNLDLNP
+300 IQEFATKNNLELNP
-314 DFIKN
+314 NFVKN

-324 NDEANSMNPKVVD
+324 SKEANSMNPKVVD

-343 GVGTYW
+343 GDGSYW
-349 EEAFKKTHFR
+349 EEKFKKTHLR
-359 FDIAS
+359 FDISS
-364 QLNRSPDPIIK
+364 QLNRSPDPIVR

-383 DPVVGNTRGDTAIDW
+383 DPVVGNTKGDTAIDW

-426 GVSFKSQFDIEE
+426 DVSFKSQFDIEE
-438 RFESLMSDLKE
+438 KFEALMSDLKE
-449 FPERFD
+449 FPERF
-455 VSDEITTEMRKLSSL
+455 VGSKEITPEMRTLSSY

-519 QDQVELVF
+519 QDQVEQVF
-527 ANALRDMKGDL
+527 AHALRDMKGDL
-538 GDKLFTRM
+538 GDKVFSRM
-546 IKRIVAKISNSKY
+546 IKRIVGKISNSRY
-559 YGQESDLARAFQGSN
+559 YGQETDLARAFQGSN

-586 LTQEQ
+586 LTKEQ
-591 IQIILNKIQK
+591 VQAILNKIQK

-610 ARTRLPIQLN
+610 ARTRLPFQLN
-620 ERIDIKNIK
+620 ERIDIKNNK

-668 FKNNQEYLDFLKEV
+668 FKNNKEYVDFLKEV

-695 YRDVENIEVVV
+695 YRDVENIEVIV

-728 AARLAQDYNFLR
+728 MARLAQDYNFLR

-758 EVGLKTFFQA
+758 EVGLKTFLEA
-768 NPGFKDIMNKLR
+768 NPGFKDILNKLR
-780 AGEVKFDDEILEEL
+780 AGEVKFNDEILEEL

-831 VELASAKAKRFV
+831 TELYAAKAKRFV
-843 SDVSFLNPMTMYSQ
+843 ADISFLNPMTMYSQ

-870 NVNELIKKHK
+870 NVNDLIKKHK
-880 TTKVFD
+880 TTKIFS
-886 KLSKGDQVRYKYFG
+886 KLSKGDQIRYKYFG
-900 WNEKEFNLIADQI
+900 WNEKEFNEIVDQI

-925 GIGLDS
+925 GIGLDN
-931 WIPDARSHYSVGM
+931 WTPTARSHYSVGM

-950 VVQRNDVGVMN
+950 VVQRNDVGTMN
-961 RWFTSDYARILT
+961 RWFTSDYARIIT

-993 LAETRGKDYHT
+993 LAETRGKDFHT

-1009 ASMVGA
+1009 ASMIGA

-1020 VQSYIN
+1020 VQQYIN
-1026 SFGRSDQKQYLDKR
+1026 SFGRSDQKKFLEKR

-1066 ALYPFLDDLPF
+1066 ALYPFMDDLPF

-1082 TELSSQFLSGIP
+1082 TEIASQFFSGIP
-1094 TVNLIQSTFDT
+1094 TVNLISSTFNT
-1105 TRNLSKFAFDPTYQA
+1105 TKALTKLALDPTYTA

-1142 INNIIVDELGE
+1142 VNNIIVDELGE

>member
-31 NPAKTIPTDVD
+31 NPAQTIPTDVD
-42 YFIRKKKE
+42 YFVRKQKGE
-50 KKFPKI
+50 LESKFTW
-56 KKDRKLEFQRIQ
+56 
-68 DYSETE
+68 S
-74 IIEQEKLDSE
+74 
-84 FGFKEALSKAFEID
+84 EALAKSFEID
-98 NLFVSGINNFGK
+98 NLVGSFINNFGK
-110 EDGYA
+110 EDGYD

-120 VPTKELVDRID
+120 VPSKELVDRID
-131 QYPNYMRDAF
+131 KYPEYIRDAF
-141 YDARSEEHFYDIE
+141 YDAKSESHFYDIE

-159 RLKTEEEISKLGWK
+159 RLETEAEISKLGWK

-191 SIATIPFGGYGA
+191 SVMTIPFGGYGA
-203 YATVPSKVVRLKRAL
+203 YATIPSKVMRIKRAL
-218 KFGLIVG
+218 KFGAIVG
-225 GENMVIEAGLVGL
+225 GENAIIEAGLVGM
-238 DKYKNPIDIKY
+238 DKYKNPIDIQY

-272 AVPEDIVKSY
+272 AVPKEIVTSY
-282 KKLDVAAEKYKQ
+282 KKLDNAAEKYKQ
-294 TLELQE
+294 ALELQE
-300 IQEFATKHNLDLNP
+300 IQEFATKNNLELNP
-314 DFIKN
+314 NFVKN

-324 NDEANSMNPKVVD
+324 SKEANSMNPKVVD

-343 GVGTYW
+343 GEGSYW
-349 EEAFKKTHFR
+349 EEKFKKTHLR
-359 FDIAS
+359 FDISS
-364 QLNRSPDPIIK
+364 QLNRSPDPIVR

-383 DPVVGNTRGDTAIDW
+383 DPVVGNTKGDTAIDW

-407 YDYMNYREIALR
+407 YDYMNYREVALR

-426 GVSFKSQFDIEE
+426 DVSFKSQFDIEE
-438 RFESLMSDLKE
+438 KFEALMSDLKE
-449 FPERFD
+449 FPERF
-455 VSDEITTEMRKLSSL
+455 VGSKEITPEMNKLSQL
-470 AAKAFDDTLDVVA
+470 ATKAFDNTLDIVA

-519 QDQVELVF
+519 QDQVEQVF
-527 ANALRDMKGDL
+527 AHALRDMKADL
-538 GDKLFTRM
+538 GDKVFSRM
-546 IKRIVAKISNSKY
+546 IKRIVGKISNSRY
-559 YGQESDLARAFQGSN
+559 YGQETDLARAFQGSN
-574 TAVIREFLEGLD
+574 TAVIREFLEDLD
-586 LTQEQ
+586 LTEEQ
-591 IQIILNKIQK
+591 VQAILNKIQK

-610 ARTRLPIQLN
+610 ARTRLPFQLN
-620 ERIDIKNIK
+620 ERIDIKNNK

-668 FKNNQEYLDFLKEV
+668 FKNNKEYVDFLKEV

-695 YRDVENIEVVV
+695 YRDVENIEVIV

-728 AARLAQDYNFLR
+728 MARLAQDYNFLR

-758 EVGLKTFFQA
+758 EVGLKTFLEA
-768 NPGFKDIMNKLR
+768 NPGFKDILNKLR

-831 VELASAKAKRFV
+831 TELYAAKAKRFV
-843 SDVSFLNPMTMYSQ
+843 ADISFLNPMTMYSQ

-870 NVNELIKKHK
+870 NVNDLIKKHK
-880 TTKVFD
+880 TTKIFS
-886 KLSKGDQVRYKYFG
+886 KLSKGDQIRYKYFG
-900 WNEKEFNLIADQI
+900 WNEKEFNEIADQI

-925 GIGLDS
+925 GIGLDN
-931 WIPDARSHYSVGM
+931 WTPTARSHYSVGM

-950 VVQRNDVGVMN
+950 VVQRNDVGTMN
-961 RWFTSDYARILT
+961 RWFTSDYARIIT

-985 QLMNRLYV
+985 QLMSRLYV
-993 LAETRGKDYHT
+993 LAETRGKDFHT

-1009 ASMVGA
+1009 ASMIGA

-1020 VQSYIN
+1020 VQQYIN
-1026 SFGRSDQKQYLDKR
+1026 SFGRSDQKKFLEKR

-1066 ALYPFLDDLPF
+1066 ALYPFMDDLPF

-1082 TELSSQFLSGIP
+1082 TEIASQFFSGIP
-1094 TVNLIQSTFDT
+1094 TVNLISSTFNT
-1105 TRNLSKFAFDPTYQA
+1105 TKALTKIALDPTYTA
-1120 SKRDVQQGL
+1120 SKRDVQQAL

>member
-31 NPAKTIPTDVD
+31 NPAQTIPTDVD
-42 YFIRKKKE
+42 YFIRKQKGE
-50 KKFPKI
+50 LESKFTW
-56 KKDRKLEFQRIQ
+56 
-68 DYSETE
+68 S
-74 IIEQEKLDSE
+74 
-84 FGFKEALSKAFEID
+84 EALAKSFEID
-98 NLFVSGINNFGK
+98 NLVGSFINNFGK
-110 EDGYA
+110 EDGYD

-120 VPTKELVDRID
+120 VPSKELVDRID
-131 QYPNYMRDAF
+131 KYPEYIRDAF
-141 YDARSEEHFYDIE
+141 YDAKSESHFYDIE

-159 RLKTEEEISKLGWK
+159 RLETEAEISKLGWK
-173 GFGARMIAAV
+173 GFGARMVAAV

-191 SIATIPFGGYGA
+191 SVATIPFGGYGA
-203 YATVPSKVVRLKRAL
+203 YATIPSKIMRIKRAL
-218 KFGLIVG
+218 KFGAIVG
-225 GENMVIEAGLVGL
+225 GENAIIEAGLVGM
-238 DKYKNPIDIKY
+238 DKYKNPIDIQY

-272 AVPEDIVKSY
+272 AVPKEIVTSY
-282 KKLDVAAEKYKQ
+282 KKLDNAAEKYKQ
-294 TLELQE
+294 ALELQE
-300 IQEFATKHNLDLNP
+300 IQEFATKNNLELNP
-314 DFIKN
+314 NFIKN

-324 NDEANSMNPKVVD
+324 SKEANSMNPKVVD

-343 GVGTYW
+343 GDGSYW
-349 EEAFKKTHFR
+349 EEKFKKTHLR
-359 FDIAS
+359 FDISS
-364 QLNRSPDPIIK
+364 QLNRSPDPIVR

-383 DPVVGNTRGDTAIDW
+383 DPVVGNTKGDTAIDW

-426 GVSFKSQFDIEE
+426 DVSFKSQFDIEE
-438 RFESLMSDLKE
+438 KFEALMSDLKE
-449 FPERFD
+449 FPERF
-455 VSDEITTEMRKLSSL
+455 VGSKEITPEMNKLSQL
-470 AAKAFDDTLDVVA
+470 ATKAFDNTLDIVA

-519 QDQVELVF
+519 QDQVEQVF
-527 ANALRDMKGDL
+527 AHALRDMKADL
-538 GDKLFTRM
+538 GDKVFSRM
-546 IKRIVAKISNSKY
+546 IKRIVGKISNSRY
-559 YGQESDLARAFQGSN
+559 YGQETDLARAFQGSN
-574 TAVIREFLEGLD
+574 TAVIREFLEDLD
-586 LTQEQ
+586 LTEEQ
-591 IQIILNKIQK
+591 VQAILNKIQK

-610 ARTRLPIQLN
+610 ARTRLPFQLN
-620 ERIDIKNIK
+620 ERIDIKNNK

-668 FKNNQEYLDFLKEV
+668 FKNNKEYVDFLKEV

-695 YRDVENIEVVV
+695 YRDVENIEVIV

-728 AARLAQDYNFLR
+728 MARLAQDYNFLR

-758 EVGLKTFFQA
+758 EVGLKTFLEA
-768 NPGFKDIMNKLR
+768 NPGFKDILNKLR

-831 VELASAKAKRFV
+831 TELYAAKAKRFV
-843 SDVSFLNPMTMYSQ
+843 ADISFLNPMTMYSQ

-870 NVNELIKKHK
+870 NVNDLIKKHK
-880 TTKVFD
+880 TTKIFS
-886 KLSKGDQVRYKYFG
+886 KLSKGDQIRYKYFG
-900 WNEKEFNLIADQI
+900 WNEKEFNEIADQI

-925 GIGLDS
+925 GIGLDN
-931 WIPDARSHYSVGM
+931 WTPTARSHYSVGM

-950 VVQRNDVGVMN
+950 VVQRNDVGTMN
-961 RWFTSDYARILT
+961 RWFTSDYARIIT

-985 QLMNRLYV
+985 QLMSRLYV
-993 LAETRGKDYHT
+993 LAETRGKDFHT

-1009 ASMVGA
+1009 ASMIGA

-1020 VQSYIN
+1020 VQQYIN
-1026 SFGRSDQKQYLDKR
+1026 SFGRSDQKKFLEKR

-1066 ALYPFLDDLPF
+1066 ALYPFMDDLPF

-1082 TELSSQFLSGIP
+1082 TEIASQFFSGIP
-1094 TVNLIQSTFDT
+1094 TVNLISSTFNT
-1105 TRNLSKFAFDPTYQA
+1105 TKALTKIALDPTYTA
-1120 SKRDVQQGL
+1120 SKRDVQQAL

>member
-31 NPAKTIPTDVD
+31 NPAQTIPTDVD
-42 YFIRKKKE
+42 YFVRKQKGE
-50 KKFPKI
+50 LESKFTW
-56 KKDRKLEFQRIQ
+56 
-68 DYSETE
+68 S
-74 IIEQEKLDSE
+74 
-84 FGFKEALSKAFEID
+84 EALAKSFEID
-98 NLFVSGINNFGK
+98 NFVGSFINNFGK
-110 EDGYA
+110 EDGYD

-120 VPTKELVDRID
+120 IPSKELVDRID
-131 QYPNYMRDAF
+131 KYPEYIRDAF
-141 YDARSEEHFYDIE
+141 YDAKSESHFYDIE

-159 RLKTEEEISKLGWK
+159 RLETEAEISKLGWS
-173 GFGARMIAAV
+173 GFGARMVAAV

-191 SIATIPFGGYGA
+191 SVLTIPFGGYGA
-203 YATVPSKVVRLKRAL
+203 YATIPSKVMRIKRAL
-218 KFGLIVG
+218 KFGAIVA
-225 GENMVIEAGLVGL
+225 GENAVIEAGLVGM
-238 DKYKNPIDIKY
+238 DKYKNPIDIQY
-249 AALAGFTLGSPAG
+249 AALAGFALGSPAG
-262 WIGRVNAKTN
+262 WFGRVNAKKN
-272 AVPEDIVKSY
+272 AVPKEIVTSY
-282 KKLDVAAEKYKQ
+282 KKLDNAAEKYKQ
-294 TLELQE
+294 ALELQE
-300 IQEFATKHNLDLNP
+300 IQEFATKNNLELNP
-314 DFIKN
+314 NFVKN

-324 NDEANSMNPKVVD
+324 SKEANSMNPKVVD

-343 GVGTYW
+343 GDGSYW
-349 EEAFKKTHFR
+349 EEKFKKTHLR
-359 FDIAS
+359 FDISS
-364 QLNRSPDPIIK
+364 QLNRSPDPIVR

-383 DPVVGNTRGDTAIDW
+383 DPVVGNTKGDTAIDW

-407 YDYMNYREIALR
+407 YDYMNYREVALR

-426 GVSFKSQFDIEE
+426 DVSFKSQFDIEE
-438 RFESLMSDLKE
+438 KFEALMSDLKE
-449 FPERFD
+449 FPERF
-455 VSDEITTEMRKLSSL
+455 VGSKEITPEMKNLSTL
-470 AAKAFDDTLDVVA
+470 AAKAFDNTLDIVA

-489 WDEIAGR
+489 WNEIAGR

-508 SKVMRAIDDYG
+508 SKVMRAIDVYG
-519 QDQVELVF
+519 QDQVEQVF
-527 ANALRDMKGDL
+527 AHALRDMKGDL
-538 GDKLFTRM
+538 GNKVFSRM
-546 IKRIVAKISNSKY
+546 IKRIVGKISNSRY
-559 YGQESDLARAFQGSN
+559 YGQETDLARAFQGSN
-574 TAVIREFLEGLD
+574 IAVIREFLEGLD
-586 LTQEQ
+586 LTKEQ
-591 IQIILNKIQK
+591 VQAILNKIQK

-610 ARTRLPIQLN
+610 ARTRLPFQLN
-620 ERIDIKNIK
+620 ERIDIKNNK

-668 FKNNQEYLDFLKEV
+668 FKNNKEYVDFLKEV

-695 YRDVENIEVVV
+695 YRDIENIEVIV

-728 AARLAQDYNFLR
+728 MARLAQDYNFLR

-758 EVGLKTFFQA
+758 EVGLKTFLQA
-768 NPGFKDIMNKLR
+768 NPGFKDILNKLR

-831 VELASAKAKRFV
+831 TELYAAKAKRFV
-843 SDVSFLNPMTMYSQ
+843 ADISFLNPMTMYSQ

-870 NVNELIKKHK
+870 NVNELIKTHK
-880 TTKVFD
+880 TTKIFS
-886 KLSKGDQVRYKYFG
+886 KLSKGDQIRYKYFG
-900 WNEKEFNLIADQI
+900 WNEKEFNEIADQI
-913 SKHSVY
+913 NKHSVY

-925 GIGLDS
+925 GIGLDN
-931 WIPDARSHYSVGM
+931 WTPTARSHYSVGM

-950 VVQRNDVGVMN
+950 VVQRNDVGTMN
-961 RWFTSDYARILT
+961 RWFTSDYARIIT

-985 QLMNRLYV
+985 QLMSRLYV
-993 LAETRGKDYHT
+993 LAETRGKDFHT
-1004 YSAFM
+1004 YSSFM
-1009 ASMVGA
+1009 ASMIGA

-1020 VQSYIN
+1020 VQQYIN
-1026 SFGRSDQKQYLDKR
+1026 SFGRSDQKKFLEKR

-1066 ALYPFLDDLPF
+1066 ALYPFMDDLPF

-1082 TELSSQFLSGIP
+1082 TEIASQFFSGIP
-1094 TVNLIQSTFDT
+1094 TVNLISSTFNT
-1105 TRNLSKFAFDPTYQA
+1105 TKALTKLALDPTYTA

>member
-1 MSSENLNINVNPL
+1 MSSENLNINVDPL
-14 EEKSDKIEFT
+14 KEKSDKIEFT

-31 NPAKTIPTDVD
+31 NPAQTIPTDVD
-42 YFIRKKKE
+42 YFVRKQKGE
-50 KKFPKI
+50 LESKFTW
-56 KKDRKLEFQRIQ
+56 
-68 DYSETE
+68 S
-74 IIEQEKLDSE
+74 
-84 FGFKEALSKAFEID
+84 EALAKSFEID
-98 NLFVSGINNFGK
+98 NLVGSFINNFGK
-110 EDGYA
+110 EDGYD

-120 VPTKELVDRID
+120 VPSKELVDRID
-131 QYPNYMRDAF
+131 KYPEYIRDAF
-141 YDARSEEHFYDIE
+141 YDAKSESHFYDIE

-159 RLKTEEEISKLGWK
+159 RLETEAEISKLGWK
-173 GFGARMIAAV
+173 GFGARMVAAV

-191 SIATIPFGGYGA
+191 SVATIPFGGYGA
-203 YATVPSKVVRLKRAL
+203 YATIPSKIMRIKRAL
-218 KFGLIVG
+218 KFGAIVG
-225 GENMVIEAGLVGL
+225 GENAIIEAGLVGM
-238 DKYKNPIDIKY
+238 DKYKNPIDIQY

-272 AVPEDIVKSY
+272 AVPKEIVISS
-282 KKLDVAAEKYKQ
+282 KKLDNAAEKYKQ
-294 TLELQE
+294 VLELQE
-300 IQEFATKHNLDLNP
+300 MQEFATKNNLELNP
-314 DFIKN
+314 NFVKN

-324 NDEANSMNPKVVD
+324 SKEANSMNPKVVD

-343 GVGTYW
+343 GEGSYW
-349 EEAFKKTHFR
+349 EETFKKTHFR

-364 QLNRSPDPIIK
+364 QLNRSPDPLIK

-383 DPVVGNTRGDTAIDW
+383 DPVVGNTKGDTAIDW

-407 YDYMNYREIALR
+407 YNYMNYREVALR

-426 GVSFKSQFDIEE
+426 DVSFKSQFDIEE
-438 RFESLMSDLKE
+438 KFEALMSDLKE
-449 FPERFD
+449 FPERF
-455 VSDEITTEMRKLSSL
+455 VGSKEITPEMKNLSTL

-519 QDQVELVF
+519 QDQVEQVF
-527 ANALRDMKGDL
+527 AHALRDMKGDL
-538 GDKLFTRM
+538 GDKVFSRM
-546 IKRIVAKISNSKY
+546 IKRIVGKISNSRY
-559 YGQESDLARAFQGSN
+559 YGQETDLARAFQGSN

-586 LTQEQ
+586 LTEEQ
-591 IQIILNKIQK
+591 VQAILNKIQK

-610 ARTRLPIQLN
+610 AKTRLPFQLN
-620 ERIDIKNIK
+620 ERIDIKNNK

-668 FKNNQEYLDFLKEV
+668 FKNNKEYLDFLKDV

-695 YRDVENIEVVV
+695 YRDVENIEVIV

-728 AARLAQDYNFLR
+728 MARLAQDYNFLR

-768 NPGFKDIMNKLR
+768 NPAFKDIMGKLR

-831 VELASAKAKRFV
+831 TELYAAKAKRFV
-843 SDVSFLNPMTMYSQ
+843 ADISFLNPMTMYSQ

-870 NVNELIKKHK
+870 NVNELIKTHK
-880 TTKVFD
+880 TTKIFS
-886 KLSKGDQVRYKYFG
+886 KLSKGDQIRYKYFG

-931 WIPDARSHYSVGM
+931 WTPDARSHYSVGM

-950 VVQRNDVGVMN
+950 VVQRNDVGTMN
-961 RWFTSDYARILT
+961 RWFTSDYARIIT

-1009 ASMVGA
+1009 ASMIGA

-1026 SFGRSDQKQYLDKR
+1026 SFGRSDQKKYLEKR

-1066 ALYPFLDDLPF
+1066 ALYPFMDDLPF

-1082 TELSSQFLSGIP
+1082 TEIASQFFSGIP
-1094 TVNLIQSTFDT
+1094 TVNLVSSTFNT
-1105 TRNLSKFAFDPTYQA
+1105 TKALTKLALDPTYTA

>member
-1 MSSENLNINVNPL
+1 MSSENLNINVSPL

-31 NPAKTIPTDVD
+31 NPARTIPTDVD
-42 YFIRKKKE
+42 YFIRKQKGE
-50 KKFPKI
+50 LESKFTW
-56 KKDRKLEFQRIQ
+56 
-68 DYSETE
+68 S
-74 IIEQEKLDSE
+74 
-84 FGFKEALSKAFEID
+84 EALAKSFEID
-98 NLFVSGINNFGK
+98 NLVGSFINNFGK
-110 EDGYA
+110 EDGYD

-120 VPTKELVDRID
+120 VPSKELVDRID
-131 QYPNYMRDAF
+131 KYPEYIRDAF
-141 YDARSEEHFYDIE
+141 YDAKSESHFYDIE

-159 RLKTEEEISKLGWK
+159 RLATEAEISKLGWK
-173 GFGARMIAAV
+173 GFGARMVAAV

-191 SIATIPFGGYGA
+191 SVATIPFGGYGA
-203 YATVPSKVVRLKRAL
+203 YATIPSKIMRIKRAL
-218 KFGLIVG
+218 KFGAIVG
-225 GENMVIEAGLVGL
+225 GENAIIEAGLVGM
-238 DKYKNPIDIKY
+238 DKYKNPIDIQY

-272 AVPEDIVKSY
+272 AVPKEIVTSS
-282 KKLDVAAEKYKQ
+282 KKLDNAAEKYKQ
-294 TLELQE
+294 ALELQE
-300 IQEFATKHNLDLNP
+300 IQEFATKNNLELNP
-314 DFIKN
+314 NFVKN

-324 NDEANSMNPKVVD
+324 SKEANSMNPKVVD

-343 GVGTYW
+343 GDGSYW
-349 EEAFKKTHFR
+349 EEKFKKTHLR
-359 FDIAS
+359 FDISS
-364 QLNRSPDPIIK
+364 QLNRSPDPIVR

-383 DPVVGNTRGDTAIDW
+383 DPVVGNTKGDTAIDW

-426 GVSFKSQFDIEE
+426 DVSFKSQFDIEE
-438 RFESLMSDLKE
+438 KFEALMSDLKE
-449 FPERFD
+449 FPERF
-455 VSDEITTEMRKLSSL
+455 VGSKEITPEMNKLSQL
-470 AAKAFDDTLDVVA
+470 ATKAFDNTLDIVA

-519 QDQVELVF
+519 QDQVEQVF
-527 ANALRDMKGDL
+527 AHALRDMKADL
-538 GDKLFTRM
+538 GDKVFSRM
-546 IKRIVAKISNSKY
+546 IKRIVGKISNSRY
-559 YGQESDLARAFQGSN
+559 YGQETDLARAFQGSN
-574 TAVIREFLEGLD
+574 TAVIREFLEDLD
-586 LTQEQ
+586 LTEEQ
-591 IQIILNKIQK
+591 VQAILNKIQK

-610 ARTRLPIQLN
+610 ARTRLPFQLN
-620 ERIDIKNIK
+620 ERIDIKNNK

-668 FKNNQEYLDFLKEV
+668 FKNNKEYVDFLKEV

-695 YRDVENIEVVV
+695 YRDVENIEVIV

-728 AARLAQDYNFLR
+728 MARLAQDYNFLR

-758 EVGLKTFFQA
+758 EVGLKTFLEA
-768 NPGFKDIMNKLR
+768 NPGFKDILNKLR
-780 AGEVKFDDEILEEL
+780 AGEVKFNDEILEEL

-831 VELASAKAKRFV
+831 TELYAAKAKRFV
-843 SDVSFLNPMTMYSQ
+843 ADISFLNPMTMYSQ

-870 NVNELIKKHK
+870 NVNDLIKKHK

-886 KLSKGDQVRYKYFG
+886 KLSKGDQIRYKYFG
-900 WNEKEFNLIADQI
+900 WNEKEFNEIADQI

-925 GIGLDS
+925 GIGLDN
-931 WIPDARSHYSVGM
+931 WTPTARSHYSVGM

-950 VVQRNDVGVMN
+950 VVQRNDVGTMN
-961 RWFTSDYARILT
+961 RWFTSDYARIIT

-993 LAETRGKDYHT
+993 LAETRGKDFHT

-1009 ASMVGA
+1009 ASMIGA

-1020 VQSYIN
+1020 VQQYIN
-1026 SFGRSDQKQYLDKR
+1026 SFGRSDQKKFLEKR

-1066 ALYPFLDDLPF
+1066 ALYPFMDDLPF

-1082 TELSSQFLSGIP
+1082 TEIASQFFSGIP
-1094 TVNLIQSTFDT
+1094 TVNLISSTFNT
-1105 TRNLSKFAFDPTYQA
+1105 TKALTKIALDPTYTA
-1120 SKRDVQQGL
+1120 SKRDVQQAL

>member
-31 NPAKTIPTDVD
+31 NPAQTIPTDVD
-42 YFIRKKKE
+42 YFIRKQKGE
-50 KKFPKI
+50 LESKFTW
-56 KKDRKLEFQRIQ
+56 
-68 DYSETE
+68 S
-74 IIEQEKLDSE
+74 
-84 FGFKEALSKAFEID
+84 EALAKSFEID
-98 NLFVSGINNFGK
+98 NLVGSFINNFGK
-110 EDGYA
+110 EDGYD

-120 VPTKELVDRID
+120 VPSKELVDRID
-131 QYPNYMRDAF
+131 KYPEYIRDAF
-141 YDARSEEHFYDIE
+141 YDAKSESHFYDIE

-159 RLKTEEEISKLGWK
+159 RLETEAEISKLGWK
-173 GFGARMIAAV
+173 GFGARMVAAV

-191 SIATIPFGGYGA
+191 SVATIPFGGYGA
-203 YATVPSKVVRLKRAL
+203 YATIPSKVMRIKRAL
-218 KFGLIVG
+218 KFGAIVG
-225 GENMVIEAGLVGL
+225 GENAIIEAGLVGM
-238 DKYKNPIDIKY
+238 DKYKNPIDIQY

-272 AVPEDIVKSY
+272 AVPKEIVTSY
-282 KKLDVAAEKYKQ
+282 KKLDNAAEKYKQ
-294 TLELQE
+294 ALELQE
-300 IQEFATKHNLDLNP
+300 IQEFATKNNLELNP
-314 DFIKN
+314 NFVKN

-324 NDEANSMNPKVVD
+324 NKEANSMNPKVVD

-343 GVGTYW
+343 GEGSYW
-349 EEAFKKTHFR
+349 EEKFKKTHLR
-359 FDIAS
+359 FDISS
-364 QLNRSPDPIIK
+364 QLNRSPDPIVR

-383 DPVVGNTRGDTAIDW
+383 DPVVGNTKGDTAIDW

-426 GVSFKSQFDIEE
+426 DVSFKSQFDIEE
-438 RFESLMSDLKE
+438 KFEALMSDLKE
-449 FPERFD
+449 FPERF
-455 VSDEITTEMRKLSSL
+455 VGSKEITPEMNKLSQL
-470 AAKAFDDTLDVVA
+470 ATKAFDNTLDIVA

-519 QDQVELVF
+519 QDQVEQVF
-527 ANALRDMKGDL
+527 AHALRDMKADL
-538 GDKLFTRM
+538 GDKVFSRM
-546 IKRIVAKISNSKY
+546 IKRIVGKISNSRY
-559 YGQESDLARAFQGSN
+559 YGQETDLARAFQGSN
-574 TAVIREFLEGLD
+574 TAVIREFLEDLD
-586 LTQEQ
+586 LTEEQ
-591 IQIILNKIQK
+591 VQAILNKIQK

-610 ARTRLPIQLN
+610 ARTRLPFQLN
-620 ERIDIKNIK
+620 ERIDIKNNK

-668 FKNNQEYLDFLKEV
+668 FKNNKEYVDFLKEV

-695 YRDVENIEVVV
+695 YRDVENIEVIV

-728 AARLAQDYNFLR
+728 MARLAQDYNFLR

-758 EVGLKTFFQA
+758 EVGLKTFLEA
-768 NPGFKDIMNKLR
+768 NPGFKDILNKLR

-831 VELASAKAKRFV
+831 TELYAAKAKRFV
-843 SDVSFLNPMTMYSQ
+843 ADISFLNPMTMYSQ

-870 NVNELIKKHK
+870 NVNDLIKKHK
-880 TTKVFD
+880 TTKIFS
-886 KLSKGDQVRYKYFG
+886 KLSKGDQIRYKYFG
-900 WNEKEFNLIADQI
+900 WNEKEFNEIADQI

-925 GIGLDS
+925 GIGLDN
-931 WIPDARSHYSVGM
+931 WTPTARSHYSVGM

-950 VVQRNDVGVMN
+950 VVQRNDVGTMN
-961 RWFTSDYARILT
+961 RWFTSDYARIIT

-985 QLMNRLYV
+985 QLMSRLYV
-993 LAETRGKDYHT
+993 LAETRGKDFHT

-1009 ASMVGA
+1009 ASMIGA

-1020 VQSYIN
+1020 VQQYIN
-1026 SFGRSDQKQYLDKR
+1026 SFGRSDQKKFLEKR

-1066 ALYPFLDDLPF
+1066 ALYPFMDDLPF

-1082 TELSSQFLSGIP
+1082 TEIASQFFSGIP
-1094 TVNLIQSTFDT
+1094 TVNLISSTFNT
-1105 TRNLSKFAFDPTYQA
+1105 TKALTKIALDPTYTA
-1120 SKRDVQQGL
+1120 SKRDVQQAL

>member
-31 NPAKTIPTDVD
+31 NPAQTIPTDVD
-42 YFIRKKKE
+42 YFVRKQKGE
-50 KKFPKI
+50 LESKFTW
-56 KKDRKLEFQRIQ
+56 
-68 DYSETE
+68 S
-74 IIEQEKLDSE
+74 
-84 FGFKEALSKAFEID
+84 EALAKSFEID
-98 NLFVSGINNFGK
+98 NFVGSFINNFGK
-110 EDGYA
+110 EDGYD

-120 VPTKELVDRID
+120 VPSKELVDRID
-131 QYPNYMRDAF
+131 KYPEYIRDAF
-141 YDARSEEHFYDIE
+141 YDAKSESHFYDIE

-159 RLKTEEEISKLGWK
+159 RLETEAEISKLGWS
-173 GFGARMIAAV
+173 GFGARMVAAV

-191 SIATIPFGGYGA
+191 SILTIPFGGYGA
-203 YATVPSKVVRLKRAL
+203 YATIPSKVMRIKRAL
-218 KFGLIVG
+218 KFGAIVA
-225 GENMVIEAGLVGL
+225 GENAVIEAGLVGM
-238 DKYKNPIDIKY
+238 DKYKNPIDIQY
-249 AALAGFTLGSPAG
+249 AALAGFALGSPAG
-262 WIGRVNAKTN
+262 WFGRVNAKKN
-272 AVPEDIVKSY
+272 AVPKEIVTSY
-282 KKLDVAAEKYKQ
+282 KKLDNAAEKYKQ
-294 TLELQE
+294 ALELQE
-300 IQEFATKHNLDLNP
+300 IQEFATKNNLELNP
-314 DFIKN
+314 NFVKN

-324 NDEANSMNPKVVD
+324 SKEANSMNPKVVD

-343 GVGTYW
+343 GDGSYW
-349 EEAFKKTHFR
+349 EEKFKKTHLR
-359 FDIAS
+359 FDISS
-364 QLNRSPDPIIK
+364 QLNRSPDPIVR

-383 DPVVGNTRGDTAIDW
+383 DPVVGNTKGDTAIDW

-407 YDYMNYREIALR
+407 YDYMNYREVALR

-426 GVSFKSQFDIEE
+426 DVSFKSQFDIEE
-438 RFESLMSDLKE
+438 KFEALMSDLKE
-449 FPERFD
+449 FPERF
-455 VSDEITTEMRKLSSL
+455 VGSKEITPEMKNLSTL
-470 AAKAFDDTLDVVA
+470 AAKAFDNTLDIVA

-489 WDEIAGR
+489 WNEIAGR

-519 QDQVELVF
+519 QDQVEQVF
-527 ANALRDMKGDL
+527 AHALRDMKGDL
-538 GDKLFTRM
+538 GNKVFSRM
-546 IKRIVAKISNSKY
+546 IKRIVGKISNSRY
-559 YGQESDLARAFQGSN
+559 YGQETDLARAFQGSN
-574 TAVIREFLEGLD
+574 IAVIREFLEGLD
-586 LTQEQ
+586 LTKEQ
-591 IQIILNKIQK
+591 VQAILNKIQK

-610 ARTRLPIQLN
+610 ARTRLPFQLN
-620 ERIDIKNIK
+620 ERIDIKNNK

-668 FKNNQEYLDFLKEV
+668 FKNNKEYVDFLKEV

-695 YRDVENIEVVV
+695 YRDVENIEVIV

-728 AARLAQDYNFLR
+728 MARLAQDYNFLR

-758 EVGLKTFFQA
+758 EVGLKTFLQA
-768 NPGFKDIMNKLR
+768 NPGFKDILNKLR

-831 VELASAKAKRFV
+831 TELYAAKAKRFV
-843 SDVSFLNPMTMYSQ
+843 ADISFLNPMTMYSQ

-870 NVNELIKKHK
+870 NVNELIKTHK
-880 TTKVFD
+880 TTKIFS
-886 KLSKGDQVRYKYFG
+886 KLSKGDQIRYKYFG
-900 WNEKEFNLIADQI
+900 WNEKEFNEIADQI
-913 SKHSVY
+913 NKHSVY

-925 GIGLDS
+925 GIGLDN
-931 WIPDARSHYSVGM
+931 WTPTARSHYSVGM

-950 VVQRNDVGVMN
+950 VVQRNDVGTMN
-961 RWFTSDYARILT
+961 RWFTSDYARIIT

-985 QLMNRLYV
+985 QLMSRLYV
-993 LAETRGKDYHT
+993 LAETRGKDFHT

-1009 ASMVGA
+1009 ASMIGA

-1020 VQSYIN
+1020 VQQYIN
-1026 SFGRSDQKQYLDKR
+1026 SFGRSDQKKFLEKR

-1066 ALYPFLDDLPF
+1066 ALYPFMDDLPF

-1082 TELSSQFLSGIP
+1082 TEIASQFFSGIP
-1094 TVNLIQSTFDT
+1094 TVNLISSTFNT
-1105 TRNLSKFAFDPTYQA
+1105 TKALTKLALDPTYTA

>member
-31 NPAKTIPTDVD
+31 NPAQTIPTDVD
-42 YFIRKKKE
+42 YFVRKQKGE
-50 KKFPKI
+50 LESKFTW
-56 KKDRKLEFQRIQ
+56 
-68 DYSETE
+68 S
-74 IIEQEKLDSE
+74 
-84 FGFKEALSKAFEID
+84 EALAKSFEID
-98 NLFVSGINNFGK
+98 NLVGSFINNFGK
-110 EDGYA
+110 EDGYD

-120 VPTKELVDRID
+120 VPSKELVDRID
-131 QYPNYMRDAF
+131 KYPEYIRDAF
-141 YDARSEEHFYDIE
+141 YDAKSESHFYDIE

-159 RLKTEEEISKLGWK
+159 RLATEAEISKLGWK
-173 GFGARMIAAV
+173 GFGARMVAAV

-191 SIATIPFGGYGA
+191 SVATIPFGGYGA
-203 YATVPSKVVRLKRAL
+203 YATIPSKIMRIKRAL
-218 KFGLIVG
+218 KFGAIVG
-225 GENMVIEAGLVGL
+225 GENAIIEAGLVGM
-238 DKYKNPIDIKY
+238 DKYKNPIDIQY

-272 AVPEDIVKSY
+272 AVPKEIVTSS
-282 KKLDVAAEKYKQ
+282 KKLDNAAEKYKQ
-294 TLELQE
+294 VLELQE
-300 IQEFATKHNLDLNP
+300 MQEFATKNNLELNP
-314 DFIKN
+314 NFVKN

-324 NDEANSMNPKVVD
+324 SKEANSMNPKVVD

-343 GVGTYW
+343 GEGSYW
-349 EEAFKKTHFR
+349 EETFKKTHFR

-364 QLNRSPDPIIK
+364 QLNRSPDPIIR

-383 DPVVGNTRGDTAIDW
+383 DPVVGNTKGDTAIDW

-407 YDYMNYREIALR
+407 YNYMNYREVALR

-426 GVSFKSQFDIEE
+426 DVSFKSQFDIEE
-438 RFESLMSDLKE
+438 KFEALMSDLKE
-449 FPERFD
+449 FPERF
-455 VSDEITTEMRKLSSL
+455 VGSKEITPEMKNLSTL

-496 RVPNYIPHVHSP
+496 RVPNYIPHVHSN

-519 QDQVELVF
+519 QDQVEQVF
-527 ANALRDMKGDL
+527 AHALRDMKGDL
-538 GDKLFTRM
+538 GDKVFSRM
-546 IKRIVAKISNSKY
+546 IKRIIGKISNSRY
-559 YGQESDLARAFQGSN
+559 YGQETDLARAFQGSN

-586 LTQEQ
+586 LTEEQ
-591 IQIILNKIQK
+591 VQAILNKIQK

-610 ARTRLPIQLN
+610 AKTRLPFQLN
-620 ERIDIKNIK
+620 ERIDIKNNK

-668 FKNNQEYLDFLKEV
+668 FKNNKEYLDFLKDV

-695 YRDVENIEVVV
+695 YRDVENIEVIV

-728 AARLAQDYNFLR
+728 MARLAQDYNFLR

-758 EVGLKTFFQA
+758 EVGLKTFLEA
-768 NPGFKDIMNKLR
+768 NPGFKDILNKLK

-831 VELASAKAKRFV
+831 TELYAAKAKRFV
-843 SDVSFLNPMTMYSQ
+843 ADISFLNPMTMYSQ

-870 NVNELIKKHK
+870 NVNELIKTHK
-880 TTKVFD
+880 TTKIFS
-886 KLSKGDQVRYKYFG
+886 KLSKGDQIRYKYFG

-931 WIPDARSHYSVGM
+931 WTPDARSHYSVGM

-950 VVQRNDVGVMN
+950 VVQRNDVGTMN
-961 RWFTSDYARILT
+961 RWFTSDYARIIT

-1009 ASMVGA
+1009 ASMIGA

-1026 SFGRSDQKQYLDKR
+1026 SFGRSDQKKYLEKR

-1066 ALYPFLDDLPF
+1066 ALYPFMDDLPF

-1082 TELSSQFLSGIP
+1082 TEIASQFFSGIP
-1094 TVNLIQSTFDT
+1094 TVNLVSSTFNT
-1105 TRNLSKFAFDPTYQA
+1105 TKALTKLALDPTYTA

>member
-1 MSSENLNINVNPL
+1 MVTENLNINVNPL

-31 NPAKTIPTDVD
+31 NPARTIPTDVD
-42 YFIRKKKE
+42 YFVRKQKGE
-50 KKFPKI
+50 LESKFTW
-56 KKDRKLEFQRIQ
+56 
-68 DYSETE
+68 S
-74 IIEQEKLDSE
+74 
-84 FGFKEALSKAFEID
+84 EALAKSFEID
-98 NLFVSGINNFGK
+98 NLVGSFINNFGK
-110 EDGYA
+110 EDGYD

-120 VPTKELVDRID
+120 VPSKELVDRID
-131 QYPNYMRDAF
+131 KYPEYIRDAF
-141 YDARSEEHFYDIE
+141 YDAKSESHFYDIE

-159 RLKTEEEISKLGWK
+159 RLATEAEISKLGWK

-191 SIATIPFGGYGA
+191 SVATIPFGGYGA
-203 YATVPSKVVRLKRAL
+203 YATIPSKIMRIKRAL
-218 KFGLIVG
+218 KFGAIVG
-225 GENMVIEAGLVGL
+225 GENAIIEAGLVGM
-238 DKYKNPIDIKY
+238 DKYKNPIDIQY

-272 AVPEDIVKSY
+272 AVPKEIVTSS
-282 KKLDVAAEKYKQ
+282 KKLDNAAEKYKQ
-294 TLELQE
+294 ALELQE
-300 IQEFATKHNLDLNP
+300 IQEFATKNNLELNP
-314 DFIKN
+314 NFVKN

-324 NDEANSMNPKVVD
+324 SKEANSMNPKVVD

-343 GVGTYW
+343 GDGSYW
-349 EEAFKKTHFR
+349 EEKFKKTHLR
-359 FDIAS
+359 FDISS
-364 QLNRSPDPIIK
+364 QLNRSPDPIVR

-383 DPVVGNTRGDTAIDW
+383 DPVVGNTKGDTAIDW

-426 GVSFKSQFDIEE
+426 DVSFKSQFDIEE
-438 RFESLMSDLKE
+438 KFEALMSDLKE
-449 FPERFD
+449 FPERF
-455 VSDEITTEMRKLSSL
+455 VGSKEITPEMRTLSSY

-519 QDQVELVF
+519 QDQVEQVF
-527 ANALRDMKGDL
+527 AHALRDMKGDL
-538 GDKLFTRM
+538 GDKVFSRM
-546 IKRIVAKISNSKY
+546 IKRIVGKISNSRY
-559 YGQESDLARAFQGSN
+559 YGQETDLARAFQGSN

-586 LTQEQ
+586 LTKEQ
-591 IQIILNKIQK
+591 VQAILNKIQK

-610 ARTRLPIQLN
+610 ARTRLPFQLN
-620 ERIDIKNIK
+620 ERIDIKNNK

-668 FKNNQEYLDFLKEV
+668 FKNNKEYVDFLKEV

-695 YRDVENIEVVV
+695 YRDVENIEVIV

-728 AARLAQDYNFLR
+728 MARLAQDYNFLR

-758 EVGLKTFFQA
+758 EVGLKTFLEA
-768 NPGFKDIMNKLR
+768 NPGFKDILNKLR
-780 AGEVKFDDEILEEL
+780 AGEVKFNDEILEEL

-831 VELASAKAKRFV
+831 TELYAAKAKRFV
-843 SDVSFLNPMTMYSQ
+843 ADISFLNPMTMYSQ

-870 NVNELIKKHK
+870 NC
-880 TTKVFD
+880 
-886 KLSKGDQVRYKYFG
+886 
-900 WNEKEFNLIADQI
+900 
-913 SKHSVY
+913 
-919 KDGKYQ
+919 
-925 GIGLDS
+925 
-931 WIPDARSHYSVGM
+931 
-944 QRFIDR
+944 
-950 VVQRNDVGVMN
+950 
-961 RWFTSDYARILT
+961 
-973 QFRTFTLGSYTK
+973 
-985 QLMNRLYV
+985 
-993 LAETRGKDYHT
+993 
-1004 YSAFM
+1004 
-1009 ASMVGA
+1009 
-1015 VQFYA
+1015 
-1020 VQSYIN
+1020 
-1026 SFGRSDQKQYLDKR
+1026 
-1040 LSPENLAKIGFLR
+1040 
-1053 SSWSSLIPGAIDT
+1053 
-1066 ALYPFLDDLPF
+1066 
-1077 SYGRN
+1077 
-1082 TELSSQFLSGIP
+1082 
-1094 TVNLIQSTFDT
+1094 
-1105 TRNLSKFAFDPTYQA
+1105 
-1120 SKRDVQQGL
+1120 
-1129 SLIALQNALIIKN
+1129 
-1142 INNIIVDELGE
+1142 

>member
-1 MSSENLNINVNPL
+1 MSSENLKTTVNPL

-31 NPAKTIPTDVD
+31 NPAQTIPTDVD
-42 YFIRKKKE
+42 YFARKQRGE
-50 KKFPKI
+50 LESKFTW
-56 KKDRKLEFQRIQ
+56 
-68 DYSETE
+68 S
-74 IIEQEKLDSE
+74 
-84 FGFKEALSKAFEID
+84 EALSKSFEID
-98 NLFVSGINNFGK
+98 NLTGSFISNFGK
-110 EDGYA
+110 EDGYD

-131 QYPNYMRDAF
+131 KYPEYMKDAF
-141 YDARSEEHFYDIE
+141 YDAKSESHFYDIE

-159 RLKTEEEISKLGWK
+159 RLETENEISKLGWK
-173 GFGARMIAAV
+173 GFGARMLAAT
-183 ADPAAIAL
+183 ADLPAILL
-191 SIATIPFGGYGA
+191 SVATIPLGGYGA
-203 YATVPSKVVRLKRAL
+203 FATIPSKVMRLKRAL
-218 KFGLIVG
+218 KFGAIVG
-225 GENMVIEAGLVGL
+225 GENAVIEAGLVGM
-238 DKYKNPIDIKY
+238 DKYKNPIDIQY
-249 AALAGFTLGSPAG
+249 AALAGFALGTPAG

-272 AVPEDIVKSY
+272 ATPKEIVKSY
-282 KKLDVAAEKYKQ
+282 KKLDSAAEKYKQ

-314 DFIKN
+314 EFIKN

-324 NDEANSMNPKVVD
+324 NKETNSMNPKVVD

-343 GVGTYW
+343 GEGSYW
-349 EEAFKKTHFR
+349 EETFKKTHFR

-364 QLNRSPDPIIK
+364 QLNRSPDPLIK

-407 YDYMNYREIALR
+407 YDYLNYREIALR

-426 GVSFKSQFDIEE
+426 EVSFKSQFDIEE
-438 RFESLMSDLKE
+438 KFESVMSDLKE
-449 FPERFD
+449 FPERF
-455 VSDEITTEMRKLSSL
+455 SGSKEITPEMTKLSSL
-470 AAKAFDDTLDVVA
+470 ATKAFDDTLDVVA

-489 WDEIAGR
+489 WSDIAGR

-508 SKVMRAIDDYG
+508 SKVMRAIDEYG
-519 QDQVELVF
+519 QDGVEQVF

-546 IKRIVAKISNSKY
+546 IKRIVAKISNSRY
-559 YGQESDLARAFQGSN
+559 YGQESDLGRAFQGSN

-586 LTQEQ
+586 LTEEQ
-591 IQIILNKIQK
+591 VQAILNKIQK

-610 ARTRLPIQLN
+610 AKNRLPIQLN
-620 ERIDIKNIK
+620 ERIDLKNNK

-636 SVKDLTDRNLTRL
+636 SVKDLTDRSLTRL

-668 FKNNQEYLDFLKEV
+668 FKNNKEYLDFLKDV

-715 LERNGDPNGFMRR
+715 LERNGDPNGFGRR
-728 AARLAQDYNFLR
+728 MARLAQDYNFLR

-768 NPGFKDIMNKLR
+768 NPAFKDIIGKLR

-831 VELASAKAKRFV
+831 VELASSKAKRFV
-843 SDVSFLNPMTMYSQ
+843 SDISFLNPMTMYTQ

-870 NVNELIKKHK
+870 NVSELIKTHK
-880 TTKVFD
+880 TTKIFN
-886 KLSKGDQVRYKYFG
+886 KLSKGDQIRYRYFG
-900 WNEKEFNLIADQI
+900 WNEKEFNAIADQI

-925 GIGLDS
+925 GIGLDE
-931 WIPDARSHYSVGM
+931 WTPDARSHYSVGM

-993 LAETRGKDYHT
+993 LAETRGKDFHT

-1009 ASMVGA
+1009 SSMIGA

-1026 SFGRSDQKQYLDKR
+1026 SFGRKDQKQYLERR

-1053 SSWSSLIPGAIDT
+1053 SSWSSLIPGAVDT
-1066 ALYPFLDDLPF
+1066 ALTPFLETLPF

-1094 TVNLIQSTFDT
+1094 TVSLIQSTLDT
-1105 TRNLSKFAFDPTYQA
+1105 TRALKKIAFDPTYQA
-1120 SKRDVQQGL
+1120 SKRDIQQGL

>member
-1 MSSENLNINVNPL
+1 MSSENLNIEVNPL
-14 EEKSDKIEFT
+14 KEKSDKIEFT

-31 NPAKTIPTDVD
+31 NPAQTIPTDVD
-42 YFIRKKKE
+42 YFARKQRGE
-50 KKFPKI
+50 LESKFTW
-56 KKDRKLEFQRIQ
+56 
-68 DYSETE
+68 S
-74 IIEQEKLDSE
+74 
-84 FGFKEALSKAFEID
+84 EALAKSFEID

-120 VPTKELVDRID
+120 VPTKEMVDSID
-131 QYPNYMRDAF
+131 QYPDYMKDAF
-141 YDARSEEHFYDIE
+141 FDARSEEHFYDIE
-154 KQVQE
+154 KQVKE
-159 RLKTEEEISKLGWK
+159 RLETEAEISKLGWR
-173 GFGARMIAAV
+173 GFGARMVAAV

-191 SIATIPFGGYGA
+191 SVATIPFGGYGA
-203 YATVPSKVVRLKRAL
+203 YATVPSKIMRLKRAL

-225 GENMVIEAGLVGL
+225 GENMAIEAGLVGL
-238 DKYKNPIDIKY
+238 DKYKNPIDIAY

-262 WIGRVNAKTN
+262 WFGRVNAKTN
-272 AVPEDIVKSY
+272 ATPKEIVKSY
-282 KKLDVAAEKYKQ
+282 KKLDEAAEKYKQ

-300 IQEFATKHNLDLNP
+300 IQEFAQKNNLEIDP
-314 DFIKN
+314 KKIKN

-324 NDEANSMNPKVVD
+324 TKEANSMNPKVVD
-337 DPRNAP
+337 DVRNEP

-349 EEAFKKTHFR
+349 EEKFKKTHLR

-364 QLNRSPDPIIK
+364 QLNRSPDPIVR

-383 DPVVGNTRGDTAIDW
+383 DPVVGNTKGDTAIDW

-407 YDYMNYREIALR
+407 YEYNNYREIALR
-419 SFKNANR
+419 SFKKLNKD
-426 GVSFKSQFDIEE
+426 VSFKSQFDIEE
-438 RFESLMSDLKE
+438 RFEALMSDLKE

-455 VSDEITTEMRKLSSL
+455 MSDEITVEMRNLSKY
-470 AAKAFDDTLDVVA
+470 ATKAFDDTLDIVA

-508 SKVMRAIDDYG
+508 SKVQRAIDDYG
-519 QDQVELVF
+519 IDQVYLVF
-527 ANALRDMKGDL
+527 ANALRDLKADL

-546 IKRIVAKISNSKY
+546 IKRIVGKISNSRY
-559 YGQESDLARAFQGSN
+559 YGQETDLARAFQGSN
-574 TAVIREFLEGLD
+574 IAVVREFLEGLD
-586 LTQEQ
+586 LTEEQ
-591 IQIILNKIQK
+591 IKIILAKIQK
-601 GSGNTLDPN
+601 GTGNTLDPN
-610 ARTRLPIQLN
+610 AQKRLPFDLN
-620 ERIDIKNIK
+620 ARIDIKNNK

-636 SVKDLTDRNLTRL
+636 SIKDLTERNLTRL

-668 FKNNQEYLDFLKEV
+668 FKNNKEYVDFLKEV

-695 YRDVENIEVVV
+695 YRDVENIEVIV

-715 LERNGDPNGFMRR
+715 LEKGGDPNGFMRR
-728 AARLAQDYNFLR
+728 MARLAQDYNFLR

-758 EVGLKTFFQA
+758 EVGLKTFLEA
-768 NPGFKDIMNKLR
+768 NPGFKDILNKLR

-831 VELASAKAKRFV
+831 TELYAAKAKRFV
-843 SDVSFLNPMTMYSQ
+843 ADISFLNPMTMYSQ

-870 NVNELIKKHK
+870 NVNDLIKKHK

-900 WNEKEFNLIADQI
+900 WNEKEFNEIADQI

-925 GIGLDS
+925 GIGLDN
-931 WIPDARSHYSVGM
+931 WTPEARSHYSVGM

-961 RWFTSDYARILT
+961 RWFTTDYTRILT

-993 LAETRGKDYHT
+993 LAETRGKDFQT

-1009 ASMVGA
+1009 ASMIGA

-1026 SFGRSDQKQYLDKR
+1026 SFGRRDQKQYLEKR

-1082 TELSSQFLSGIP
+1082 TDLASNFLSGIP
-1094 TVNLIQSTFDT
+1094 TVNLISSTFDT
-1105 TRNLSKFAFDPTYQA
+1105 TRNLTKMAFDPTYQP
-1120 SKRDVQQGL
+1120 SKRDVQNGL

-1142 INNIIVDELGE
+1142 VNNMIVDELGE

>member
-31 NPAKTIPTDVD
+31 NPAQTIPTDVD
-42 YFIRKKKE
+42 YFIRKQKGE
-50 KKFPKI
+50 LESKFTW
-56 KKDRKLEFQRIQ
+56 
-68 DYSETE
+68 S
-74 IIEQEKLDSE
+74 
-84 FGFKEALSKAFEID
+84 EALAKSFEID
-98 NLFVSGINNFGK
+98 NLVGSFINNFGK
-110 EDGYA
+110 EDGYD

-120 VPTKELVDRID
+120 VPSKELVDRID
-131 QYPNYMRDAF
+131 KYPEYIRDAF
-141 YDARSEEHFYDIE
+141 YDAKSESHFYDIE

-159 RLKTEEEISKLGWK
+159 RLETEAEISKLGWK
-173 GFGARMIAAV
+173 GFGARMVAAV

-191 SIATIPFGGYGA
+191 SVATIPFGGYGA
-203 YATVPSKVVRLKRAL
+203 YATIPSKIMRIKRAL
-218 KFGLIVG
+218 KFGAIVA
-225 GENMVIEAGLVGL
+225 GENAVIEAGLVGM
-238 DKYKNPIDIKY
+238 DKYKNPIDIQY

-272 AVPEDIVKSY
+272 AVPKEIVTSY
-282 KKLDVAAEKYKQ
+282 KKLDNAAEKYKQ
-294 TLELQE
+294 ALELQE
-300 IQEFATKHNLDLNP
+300 IQEFATKNNLELNP
-314 DFIKN
+314 NFVKN

-324 NDEANSMNPKVVD
+324 SKEANSMNPKVVD

-343 GVGTYW
+343 GEGSYW
-349 EEAFKKTHFR
+349 EEKFKKTHLR
-359 FDIAS
+359 FDISS
-364 QLNRSPDPIIK
+364 QLNRSPDPIVR

-383 DPVVGNTRGDTAIDW
+383 DPVVGNTKGDTAIDW

-426 GVSFKSQFDIEE
+426 DVSFKSQFDIEE
-438 RFESLMSDLKE
+438 KFEALMSDLKE
-449 FPERFD
+449 FPERF
-455 VSDEITTEMRKLSSL
+455 VGSKEITPEMNKLSQL
-470 AAKAFDDTLDVVA
+470 ATKAFDNTLDIVA

-519 QDQVELVF
+519 QDQVEQVF
-527 ANALRDMKGDL
+527 AHALRDMKADL
-538 GDKLFTRM
+538 GDKVFSRM
-546 IKRIVAKISNSKY
+546 IKRIVGKISNSRY
-559 YGQESDLARAFQGSN
+559 YGQETDLARAFQGSN
-574 TAVIREFLEGLD
+574 TAVIREFLEDLD
-586 LTQEQ
+586 LTEEQ
-591 IQIILNKIQK
+591 VQAILNKIQK

-610 ARTRLPIQLN
+610 ARTRLPFQLN
-620 ERIDIKNIK
+620 ERIDIKNNK

-668 FKNNQEYLDFLKEV
+668 FKNNKEYVDFLKEV

-695 YRDVENIEVVV
+695 YRDVENIEVIV

-728 AARLAQDYNFLR
+728 MARLAQDYNFLR

-758 EVGLKTFFQA
+758 EVGLKTFLEA
-768 NPGFKDIMNKLR
+768 NPGFKDILNKLR

-831 VELASAKAKRFV
+831 TELYAAKAKRFV
-843 SDVSFLNPMTMYSQ
+843 ADISFLNPMTMYSQ

-870 NVNELIKKHK
+870 NVNDLIKKHK
-880 TTKVFD
+880 TTKIFS
-886 KLSKGDQVRYKYFG
+886 KLSKGDQIRYKYFG
-900 WNEKEFNLIADQI
+900 WNEKEFNEIADQI

-925 GIGLDS
+925 GIGLDN
-931 WIPDARSHYSVGM
+931 WTPTARSHYSVGM

-950 VVQRNDVGVMN
+950 VVQRNDVGTMN
-961 RWFTSDYARILT
+961 RWFTSDYARIIT

-993 LAETRGKDYHT
+993 LAETRGKDFHT

-1009 ASMVGA
+1009 ASMIGA

-1020 VQSYIN
+1020 VQQYIN
-1026 SFGRSDQKQYLDKR
+1026 SFGRSDQKKFLEKR

-1066 ALYPFLDDLPF
+1066 ALYPFMDDLPF

-1082 TELSSQFLSGIP
+1082 TEIASQFFSGIP
-1094 TVNLIQSTFDT
+1094 TVNLISSTFNT
-1105 TRNLSKFAFDPTYQA
+1105 TKALTKIALDPTYTA

>member
-1 MSSENLNINVNPL
+1 MSSENLNIDVNPL

-31 NPAKTIPTDVD
+31 NPAQTIPTDVD
-42 YFIRKKKE
+42 YFVRKQKGE
-50 KKFPKI
+50 LESKFTW
-56 KKDRKLEFQRIQ
+56 
-68 DYSETE
+68 S
-74 IIEQEKLDSE
+74 
-84 FGFKEALSKAFEID
+84 EALAKSFEID

-110 EDGYA
+110 EDGYQ

-120 VPTKELVDRID
+120 VPTKEMVESID
-131 QYPNYMRDAF
+131 QYPEYMRDAF
-141 YDARSEEHFYDIE
+141 FDAKSEEHFYDIE
-154 KQVQE
+154 KQVKE
-159 RLKTEEEISKLGWK
+159 RLETEAEISKLGWK
-173 GFGARMIAAV
+173 GFGARMVAAV

-191 SIATIPFGGYGA
+191 SVATIPFGGYGA
-203 YATVPSKVVRLKRAL
+203 YATVPSKIMRLKRAL
-218 KFGLIVG
+218 KFGAIVA
-225 GENMVIEAGLVGL
+225 GENAAIEAGLVGL
-238 DKYKNPIDIKY
+238 DKYKNPIDIAY
-249 AALAGFTLGSPAG
+249 ASLAGFTLGSPAG
-262 WIGRVNAKTN
+262 WIGRVNATTN
-272 AVPEDIVKSY
+272 ATPKEIVKSY

-300 IQEFATKHNLDLNP
+300 IQEFAQKNNLEINP
-314 DFIKN
+314 EFIKN

-324 NDEANSMNPKVVD
+324 NKEANSMNPKVVD
-337 DPRNAP
+337 DVRNEP
-343 GVGTYW
+343 GVGSYW
-349 EEAFKKTHFR
+349 EEKFKKTHLR

-364 QLNRSPDPIIK
+364 QLNRSPDPIIR

-383 DPVVGNTRGDTAIDW
+383 DPVVGNTKGDTAIDW

-419 SFKNANR
+419 SFKKANKD
-426 GVSFKSQFDIEE
+426 VSFKSQFDIEE

-455 VSDEITTEMRKLSSL
+455 MSDEITVEMRNLSKY
-470 AAKAFDDTLDVVA
+470 AAKAFDDTLDIVA

-496 RVPNYIPHVHSP
+496 RVPNYVPHVHSP
-508 SKVMRAIDDYG
+508 SKVQRAIDDYG
-519 QDQVELVF
+519 VDQTELIF

-546 IKRIVAKISNSKY
+546 IKRIVGKISNSRY
-559 YGQESDLARAFQGSN
+559 YGQETDFARVFQGTN
-574 TAVIREFLEGLD
+574 IAVIREFLEGLD
-586 LTQEQ
+586 LTEEQ
-591 IQIILNKIQK
+591 IKIILDKVQK

-610 ARTRLPIQLN
+610 AKTRLPFDLN
-620 ERIDIKNIK
+620 ARIDVKNNK

-636 SVKDLTDRNLTRL
+636 SIKDLTERNLTRL

-668 FKNNQEYLDFLKEV
+668 FKNNKEYTDFLKEV

-687 ANPKYKNI
+687 SNPKYKNI
-695 YRDVENIEVVV
+695 YRDVENIEVIV

-715 LERNGDPNGFMRR
+715 LEKGGDPNGFMRR
-728 AARLAQDYNFLR
+728 MARLAQDYNFLR

-747 AQGAELYQAVS
+747 AQGAELYQAIS
-758 EVGLKTFFQA
+758 EVGLKTFLEA
-768 NPGFKDIMNKLR
+768 NPGFKDILNKLR

-831 VELASAKAKRFV
+831 TELYAAKAKRFV
-843 SDVSFLNPMTMYSQ
+843 ADISFLNPMTMYSQ

-870 NVNELIKKHK
+870 NVNDLIKKHK

-900 WNEKEFNLIADQI
+900 WNEKEFNQIADQI

-925 GIGLDS
+925 GIGLDN
-931 WIPDARSHYSVGM
+931 WTPEARSHYSVGM

-950 VVQRNDVGVMN
+950 VVQRNDVGTMN
-961 RWFTSDYARILT
+961 RWFTSDYARIIT

-993 LAETRGKDYHT
+993 LAETRGKDFHT

-1009 ASMVGA
+1009 ASMIGA

-1026 SFGRSDQKQYLDKR
+1026 SFGRSDQKKYLEKR

-1077 SYGRN
+1077 AYGRN
-1082 TELSSQFLSGIP
+1082 TDLASQFFGGIP
-1094 TVNLIQSTFDT
+1094 TVNLVSSTFDT
-1105 TRNLSKFAFDPTYQA
+1105 TRNLTKIAFDPTYQP
-1120 SKRDVQQGL
+1120 SKRDIQNGL

-1142 INNIIVDELGE
+1142 VNNMIVDELGE

>member
-1 MSSENLNINVNPL
+1 MATENLNVNVNPL

-31 NPAKTIPTDVD
+31 NPAQTIPTDVD
-42 YFIRKKKE
+42 YFIRKQKGE
-50 KKFPKI
+50 LESKFTW
-56 KKDRKLEFQRIQ
+56 
-68 DYSETE
+68 S
-74 IIEQEKLDSE
+74 
-84 FGFKEALSKAFEID
+84 EALAKSFEID
-98 NLFVSGINNFGK
+98 NLVGSFINNFGK
-110 EDGYA
+110 EDGYD

-120 VPTKELVDRID
+120 VPSKELVDRID
-131 QYPNYMRDAF
+131 KYPEYIRDAF
-141 YDARSEEHFYDIE
+141 YDAKSESHFYDIE

-159 RLKTEEEISKLGWK
+159 RLATEAEISKLGWK
-173 GFGARMIAAV
+173 GFGARMVAAV

-191 SIATIPFGGYGA
+191 SVATIPFGGYGA
-203 YATVPSKVVRLKRAL
+203 YATIPSKIMRIKRAL
-218 KFGLIVG
+218 KFGAIVG
-225 GENMVIEAGLVGL
+225 GENAIIEAGLVGM
-238 DKYKNPIDIKY
+238 DKYKNPIDIQY

-272 AVPEDIVKSY
+272 AVPKEIVTSY
-282 KKLDVAAEKYKQ
+282 KKLDNAAEKYKQ
-294 TLELQE
+294 ALELQE
-300 IQEFATKHNLDLNP
+300 IQEFATKNNLELNP
-314 DFIKN
+314 NFVKN

-324 NDEANSMNPKVVD
+324 NKEANSMNPKVVD

-343 GVGTYW
+343 GDGSYW
-349 EEAFKKTHFR
+349 EEKFKKTHLR
-359 FDIAS
+359 FDISS
-364 QLNRSPDPIIK
+364 QLNRSPDPIVR

-383 DPVVGNTRGDTAIDW
+383 DPVVGNTKGDTAIDW

-426 GVSFKSQFDIEE
+426 DVSFKSQFDIEE
-438 RFESLMSDLKE
+438 KFEALMSDLKE
-449 FPERFD
+449 FPERFTG
-455 VSDEITTEMRKLSSL
+455 SKEITPEMNKLS
-470 AAKAFDDTLDVVA
+470 AFATKAFDDTLDVVA

-508 SKVMRAIDDYG
+508 SKVMRAIDVYG

-527 ANALRDMKGDL
+527 AHALRDMKGDL
-538 GDKLFTRM
+538 GNKVFSRM
-546 IKRIVAKISNSKY
+546 IKRIVGKISNSRY
-559 YGQESDLARAFQGSN
+559 YGQETDLARAFQGSN

-591 IQIILNKIQK
+591 VQAILNKIQK

-610 ARTRLPIQLN
+610 AKTRLPFQLN
-620 ERIDIKNIK
+620 ERIDIKNNK

-668 FKNNQEYLDFLKEV
+668 FKNNKEYVDFLKDV

-695 YRDVENIEVVV
+695 YRDVENIEVIV

-728 AARLAQDYNFLR
+728 MARLAQDYNFLR

-758 EVGLKTFFQA
+758 EVGLKTFLEA
-768 NPGFKDIMNKLR
+768 NPGFKDILNKLR
-780 AGEVKFDDEILEEL
+780 AGEVKFNDEILEEL

-831 VELASAKAKRFV
+831 TELYAAKAKRFV
-843 SDVSFLNPMTMYSQ
+843 ADISFLNPMTMYSQ

-870 NVNELIKKHK
+870 NVNDLIKKHK
-880 TTKVFD
+880 TTKVFN
-886 KLSKGDQVRYKYFG
+886 KLSKGDQIRYKYFG

-931 WIPDARSHYSVGM
+931 WTPDARSHYSVGM

-950 VVQRNDVGVMN
+950 VVQRNDVGTMN
-961 RWFTSDYARILT
+961 RWFTSDYARIIT

-993 LAETRGKDYHT
+993 LAETRGKDFHT

-1009 ASMVGA
+1009 ASMIGA

-1020 VQSYIN
+1020 VQQYIN
-1026 SFGRSDQKQYLDKR
+1026 SFGRSDQKKFLEKR

-1066 ALYPFLDDLPF
+1066 ALYPFMDDLPF

-1082 TELSSQFLSGIP
+1082 TEIASQFFSGIP
-1094 TVNLIQSTFDT
+1094 TVNLISSTFNT
-1105 TRNLSKFAFDPTYQA
+1105 TKALTKIALDPTYTA

>member
-1 MSSENLNINVNPL
+1 MATENLNVNVNPL

-31 NPAKTIPTDVD
+31 NPAQTIPTDVD
-42 YFIRKKKE
+42 YFIRKQKGE
-50 KKFPKI
+50 LESKFTW
-56 KKDRKLEFQRIQ
+56 
-68 DYSETE
+68 S
-74 IIEQEKLDSE
+74 
-84 FGFKEALSKAFEID
+84 EALAKSFEID
-98 NLFVSGINNFGK
+98 NLVGSFINNFGK
-110 EDGYA
+110 EDGYD

-120 VPTKELVDRID
+120 VPSKELVDRID
-131 QYPNYMRDAF
+131 KYPEYIRDAF
-141 YDARSEEHFYDIE
+141 YDAKSESHFYDIE

-159 RLKTEEEISKLGWK
+159 RLATEAEISKLGWK
-173 GFGARMIAAV
+173 GFGARMVAAV

-191 SIATIPFGGYGA
+191 SVATIPFGGYGA
-203 YATVPSKVVRLKRAL
+203 YATIPSKIMRIKRAL
-218 KFGLIVG
+218 KFGAIVG
-225 GENMVIEAGLVGL
+225 GENAIIEAGLVGM
-238 DKYKNPIDIKY
+238 DKYKNPIDIQY

-272 AVPEDIVKSY
+272 AVPKEIVTSS
-282 KKLDVAAEKYKQ
+282 KKLDNAAEKYKQ
-294 TLELQE
+294 ALELQE
-300 IQEFATKHNLDLNP
+300 IQEFATKNNLELNP
-314 DFIKN
+314 NFVKN

-324 NDEANSMNPKVVD
+324 NKEANSMNPKVVD

-343 GVGTYW
+343 GDGSYW
-349 EEAFKKTHFR
+349 EEKFKKTHLR
-359 FDIAS
+359 FDISS
-364 QLNRSPDPIIK
+364 QLNRSPDPIVR

-383 DPVVGNTRGDTAIDW
+383 DPVVGNTKGDTAIDW

-426 GVSFKSQFDIEE
+426 DVSFKSQFDIEE
-438 RFESLMSDLKE
+438 KFEALMSDLKE
-449 FPERFD
+449 FPERFTG
-455 VSDEITTEMRKLSSL
+455 SKEITPEMNKLS
-470 AAKAFDDTLDVVA
+470 AFATKAFDDTLDVVA

-508 SKVMRAIDDYG
+508 SKVMRAIDVYG

-527 ANALRDMKGDL
+527 AHALRDMKGDL
-538 GDKLFTRM
+538 GNKVFSRM
-546 IKRIVAKISNSKY
+546 IKRIVGKISNSRY
-559 YGQESDLARAFQGSN
+559 YGQETDLARAFQGSN

-591 IQIILNKIQK
+591 VQAILNKIQK

-610 ARTRLPIQLN
+610 AKTRLPFQLN
-620 ERIDIKNIK
+620 ERIDIKNNK

-668 FKNNQEYLDFLKEV
+668 FKNNKEYLDFLKDV

-695 YRDVENIEVVV
+695 YRDVENIEVIV

-728 AARLAQDYNFLR
+728 MARLAQDYNFLR

-758 EVGLKTFFQA
+758 EVGLKTFLEA
-768 NPGFKDIMNKLR
+768 NPGFKDILNKLR
-780 AGEVKFDDEILEEL
+780 AGEVKFNDEILEEL

-831 VELASAKAKRFV
+831 TELYAAKAKRFV
-843 SDVSFLNPMTMYSQ
+843 ADISFLNPMTMYSQ

-870 NVNELIKKHK
+870 NVNDLIKKHK
-880 TTKVFD
+880 TTKVFN
-886 KLSKGDQVRYKYFG
+886 KLSKGDQIRYKYFG

-931 WIPDARSHYSVGM
+931 WTPDARSHYSVGM

-950 VVQRNDVGVMN
+950 VVQRNDVGTMN
-961 RWFTSDYARILT
+961 RWFTSDYARIIT

-993 LAETRGKDYHT
+993 LAETRGKDFHT

-1009 ASMVGA
+1009 ASMIGA

-1020 VQSYIN
+1020 VQQYIN
-1026 SFGRSDQKQYLDKR
+1026 SFGRSDQKKFLEKR

-1066 ALYPFLDDLPF
+1066 ALYPFMDDLPF

-1082 TELSSQFLSGIP
+1082 TEIASQFFSGIP
-1094 TVNLIQSTFDT
+1094 TVNLISSTFNT
-1105 TRNLSKFAFDPTYQA
+1105 TKALTKIALDPTYTA

>member
-1 MSSENLNINVNPL
+1 MSSENLNIEVNPL

-42 YFIRKKKE
+42 YFIKKQKGE
-50 KKFPKI
+50 LESKF
-56 KKDRKLEFQRIQ
+56 
-68 DYSETE
+68 TWT
-74 IIEQEKLDSE
+74 
-84 FGFKEALSKAFEID
+84 EALAKSFEID

-110 EDGYA
+110 EDGYN

-120 VPTKELVDRID
+120 VPTKEMVDSID
-131 QYPNYMRDAF
+131 KYPEYMRDAF
-141 YDARSEEHFYDIE
+141 YDARSAEHFFDIE

-159 RLKTEEEISKLGWK
+159 RLNTEEEIAKLGWK
-173 GFGARMIAAV
+173 GFGARMVAAV

-191 SIATIPFGGYGA
+191 SVATIPFGGYGA
-203 YATVPSKVVRLKRAL
+203 YATVPSKITRLKRAL
-218 KFGLIVG
+218 KFGAIVG
-225 GENMVIEAGLVGL
+225 GENAIIEAGLVGL
-238 DKYKNPIDIKY
+238 DKYKNPIDIQY

-272 AVPEDIVKSY
+272 AVPKDIVTSY

-314 DFIKN
+314 EFIKN

-343 GVGTYW
+343 GDGSYW
-349 EEAFKKTHFR
+349 EEKFKKTHLR

-364 QLNRSPDPIIK
+364 QLNRSPDPIVR

-419 SFKNANR
+419 SFKKANKD
-426 GVSFKSQFDIEE
+426 VSFKSQFDIEE
-438 RFESLMSDLKE
+438 RFEALMSDLKE

-455 VSDEITTEMRKLSSL
+455 LSNEITPEMRKLSSY
-470 AAKAFDDTLDVVA
+470 ATKAFDDTLDIVA

-496 RVPNYIPHVHSP
+496 RVPNYVPHVHSP
-508 SKVMRAIDDYG
+508 SKVQRAIDDYG

-546 IKRIVAKISNSKY
+546 IKRIVGKISNSRY
-559 YGQESDLARAFQGSN
+559 YGQETDLARAFQGSN

-586 LTQEQ
+586 LTEEQ
-591 IQIILNKIQK
+591 IKIILDKIQK

-610 ARTRLPIQLN
+610 ARTRLPFELN
-620 ERIDIKNIK
+620 ERIDIKNNK

-668 FKNNQEYLDFLKEV
+668 FKNNKEYVDFLQEV

-695 YRDVENIEVVV
+695 YRDVENIEVIVA
-706 SSLTGKQSP
+706 SLTGKQSP
-715 LERNGDPNGFMRR
+715 LEKNGDPNGFMRR
-728 AARLAQDYNFLR
+728 MARLAQDYNFLR

-758 EVGLKTFFQA
+758 EVGLKTFLQA
-768 NPGFKDIMNKLR
+768 NPGFKEILNKLR

-831 VELASAKAKRFV
+831 TELYAAKAKRFV
-843 SDVSFLNPMTMYSQ
+843 ADISFLNPMTMYSQ

-870 NVNELIKKHK
+870 NVNDLIKKHK

-886 KLSKGDQVRYKYFG
+886 KLSKGDQIRYKYFG
-900 WNEKEFNLIADQI
+900 WNEKEFNEIADQI

-925 GIGLDS
+925 GIGLDNWTPS
-931 WIPDARSHYSVGM
+931 ARSHYSIGM

-950 VVQRNDVGVMN
+950 VVQRNDVGTMN
-961 RWFTSDYARILT
+961 RWFTSDYARIIT

-1004 YSAFM
+1004 YAAFI
-1009 ASMVGA
+1009 ASMAGA

-1020 VQSYIN
+1020 VQQYLN
-1026 SFGRSDQKQYLDKR
+1026 SFGRDDRKKFLEKK
-1040 LSPENLAKIGFLR
+1040 LSVENLAKVGFMR

-1066 ALYPFLDDLPF
+1066 AMYPFMEKSPF

-1082 TELSSQFLSGIP
+1082 TELASQFISGIP
-1094 TVNLIQSTFDT
+1094 TVNLLNTTVDT
-1105 TRNLSKFAFDPTYQA
+1105 VRTGVKLGFTDYQA
-1120 SKRDVQQGL
+1120 SKRDVQKFL

-1142 INNIIVDELGE
+1142 VNNIIVDELGE

>member
-1 MSSENLNINVNPL
+1 MSSENLNINVDPL
-14 EEKSDKIEFT
+14 KEKSDKVEFT

-31 NPAKTIPTDVD
+31 NPAQTIPTDVD
-42 YFIRKKKE
+42 YFARKQRGE
-50 KKFPKI
+50 LESKFTW
-56 KKDRKLEFQRIQ
+56 
-68 DYSETE
+68 S
-74 IIEQEKLDSE
+74 
-84 FGFKEALSKAFEID
+84 EALSKSFEID
-98 NLFVSGINNFGK
+98 NLTGSFISNFGK
-110 EDGYA
+110 EDGYD

-131 QYPNYMRDAF
+131 KYPEYMKDAF
-141 YDARSEEHFYDIE
+141 YDAKSESHFYDIE

-159 RLKTEEEISKLGWK
+159 RLETENEISKLGWK
-173 GFGARMIAAV
+173 GFGARMLAAT
-183 ADPAAIAL
+183 ADLPAILL
-191 SIATIPFGGYGA
+191 SVATIPLGGYGA
-203 YATVPSKVVRLKRAL
+203 FATIPSKVMRLKRAF
-218 KFGLIVG
+218 KFGAIVA
-225 GENMVIEAGLVGL
+225 GENAVIEAGLVGM
-238 DKYKNPIDIKY
+238 DKYKNPIDIQY
-249 AALAGFTLGSPAG
+249 AALAGFALGTPAG

-272 AVPEDIVKSY
+272 ATPKEIVKSY
-282 KKLDVAAEKYKQ
+282 KKLDSAAEKYKQ

-314 DFIKN
+314 EFIKN

-324 NDEANSMNPKVVD
+324 NKETNSMNPKVVD

-343 GVGTYW
+343 GEGSYW
-349 EEAFKKTHFR
+349 EETFKKTHFR

-364 QLNRSPDPIIK
+364 QLNRSPDPLIK

-407 YDYMNYREIALR
+407 YDYLNYREIALR

-426 GVSFKSQFDIEE
+426 EVSFKSQFDIEE
-438 RFESLMSDLKE
+438 KFESVMSDLKE
-449 FPERFD
+449 FPERF
-455 VSDEITTEMRKLSSL
+455 SGSKEITPEMTKLSSL
-470 AAKAFDDTLDVVA
+470 ATKAFDDTLDIVA

-489 WDEIAGR
+489 WSDIAGR

-508 SKVMRAIDDYG
+508 SKVMRAIDEYG
-519 QDQVELVF
+519 QDGVEQVF

-546 IKRIVAKISNSKY
+546 IKRIVAKISNARY
-559 YGQESDLARAFQGSN
+559 YGQESDLGRAFQGSN

-586 LTQEQ
+586 LTEEQ
-591 IQIILNKIQK
+591 VQAILNKIQK

-610 ARTRLPIQLN
+610 AKNRLPIQLN
-620 ERIDIKNIK
+620 ERIDLKNNK

-636 SVKDLTDRNLTRL
+636 SVKDLTDRSLTRL

-668 FKNNQEYLDFLKEV
+668 FKNNKEYLDFLKDV

-715 LERNGDPNGFMRR
+715 LERNGDPNGFGRR
-728 AARLAQDYNFLR
+728 MARLAQDYNFLR

-768 NPGFKDIMNKLR
+768 NPAFKDIIGKLR

-817 LDIPLDSTGSRLDA
+817 LDIPLDSTGSRLDS

-843 SDVSFLNPMTMYSQ
+843 SDISFLNPMTMYTQ

-870 NVNELIKKHK
+870 NVNELIKTHK
-880 TTKVFD
+880 TTKIFN
-886 KLSKGDQVRYKYFG
+886 KLSKGDQIRYRYFG
-900 WNEKEFNLIADQI
+900 WNEKEFNSIADQI

-925 GIGLDS
+925 GIGLDD
-931 WIPDARSHYSVGM
+931 WTPDARSHYSIGM

-993 LAETRGKDYHT
+993 LAETRGKDFHT

-1009 ASMVGA
+1009 ASMIGV

-1026 SFGRSDQKQYLDKR
+1026 SFGRSDQKQYLEKR

-1053 SSWSSLIPGAIDT
+1053 SSWSSLIPGAVDT
-1066 ALYPFLDDLPF
+1066 ALTPFLETLPF

-1094 TVNLIQSTFDT
+1094 TINLIQSTLDT
-1105 TRNLSKFAFDPTYQA
+1105 TRALKKIAFDPTYQA
-1120 SKRDVQQGL
+1120 SKRDVQKGL

>member
-31 NPAKTIPTDVD
+31 NPAQTIPTDVD
-42 YFIRKKKE
+42 YFVRKQKGE
-50 KKFPKI
+50 LESKFTW
-56 KKDRKLEFQRIQ
+56 
-68 DYSETE
+68 S
-74 IIEQEKLDSE
+74 
-84 FGFKEALSKAFEID
+84 EALAKSFEID
-98 NLFVSGINNFGK
+98 NLVGSFINNFGK
-110 EDGYA
+110 EDGYD

-120 VPTKELVDRID
+120 VPSKELVDRID
-131 QYPNYMRDAF
+131 KYPEYIRDAF
-141 YDARSEEHFYDIE
+141 YDAKSESHFYDIE

-159 RLKTEEEISKLGWK
+159 RLKTEAEISKLGWS
-173 GFGARMIAAV
+173 GFGARMVAAV

-191 SIATIPFGGYGA
+191 SILTIPFGGYGA
-203 YATVPSKVVRLKRAL
+203 YATIPSKVMRIKRAL
-218 KFGLIVG
+218 KFGAIVA
-225 GENMVIEAGLVGL
+225 GENAVIEAGLVGM
-238 DKYKNPIDIKY
+238 DKYKNPIDIQY
-249 AALAGFTLGSPAG
+249 AALAGFALGSPAG
-262 WIGRVNAKTN
+262 WFGRVNAKKN
-272 AVPEDIVKSY
+272 AVPKEIVTSH
-282 KKLDVAAEKYKQ
+282 KKLDNAAEKYKQ
-294 TLELQE
+294 ALELQE
-300 IQEFATKHNLDLNP
+300 IQEFATKNNLELNP
-314 DFIKN
+314 NFVKN

-324 NDEANSMNPKVVD
+324 SKEANSMNPKVVD

-343 GVGTYW
+343 GDGSYW
-349 EEAFKKTHFR
+349 EEKFKKTHLR
-359 FDIAS
+359 FDISS
-364 QLNRSPDPIIK
+364 QLNRSPDPIVR

-383 DPVVGNTRGDTAIDW
+383 DPVVGNTKGDTAIDW

-407 YDYMNYREIALR
+407 YDYMNYREVALR

-426 GVSFKSQFDIEE
+426 DVSFKSQFDIEE
-438 RFESLMSDLKE
+438 KFEALMSDLKE
-449 FPERFD
+449 FPERF
-455 VSDEITTEMRKLSSL
+455 VGSKEITPEMKNLSKL
-470 AAKAFDDTLDVVA
+470 AAKAFDNTLDIVA

-489 WDEIAGR
+489 WNEIAGR

-519 QDQVELVF
+519 QDQVEQVF
-527 ANALRDMKGDL
+527 AHALRDMKGDL
-538 GDKLFTRM
+538 GNKVFSRM
-546 IKRIVAKISNSKY
+546 IKRIVGKISNSRY
-559 YGQESDLARAFQGSN
+559 YGQETDLARAFQGSN
-574 TAVIREFLEGLD
+574 IAVIREFLEGLD
-586 LTQEQ
+586 LTKEQ
-591 IQIILNKIQK
+591 VQAILNKIQK

-610 ARTRLPIQLN
+610 ARTRLPFQLN
-620 ERIDIKNIK
+620 ERIDIKNNK

-668 FKNNQEYLDFLKEV
+668 FKNNKEYVDFLKEV

-695 YRDVENIEVVV
+695 YRDIENIEVIV
-706 SSLTGKQSP
+706 SSLMGKQSP

-728 AARLAQDYNFLR
+728 MARLAQDYNFLR

-758 EVGLKTFFQA
+758 EVGLKTFLEA
-768 NPGFKDIMNKLR
+768 NPGFKDILNKLR

-831 VELASAKAKRFV
+831 TELYAAKAKRFV
-843 SDVSFLNPMTMYSQ
+843 ADISFLNPLTMYSQ

-870 NVNELIKKHK
+870 NVNELIKTHK
-880 TTKVFD
+880 TTKIFS
-886 KLSKGDQVRYKYFG
+886 KLSKGDQIRYKYFG
-900 WNEKEFNLIADQI
+900 WNEKEFNEIADQI
-913 SKHSVY
+913 NKHSVY

-925 GIGLDS
+925 GIGLDN
-931 WIPDARSHYSVGM
+931 WTPTARSHYSVGM

-950 VVQRNDVGVMN
+950 VVQRNDVGTMN
-961 RWFTSDYARILT
+961 RWFTSDYARIIT

-985 QLMNRLYV
+985 QLMSRLYV
-993 LAETRGKDYHT
+993 LAETRGKDFHT

-1009 ASMVGA
+1009 ASMIGA

-1020 VQSYIN
+1020 VQQYIN
-1026 SFGRSDQKQYLDKR
+1026 SFGRSDQKKFLEKR

-1066 ALYPFLDDLPF
+1066 ALYPFMDDLPF

-1082 TELSSQFLSGIP
+1082 TEIASQFFSGIP
-1094 TVNLIQSTFDT
+1094 TVNLISSTFNT
-1105 TRNLSKFAFDPTYQA
+1105 TKALTKLALDPTYTA

>member
-1 MSSENLNINVNPL
+1 MSSENLNIEVNPL
-14 EEKSDKIEFT
+14 KEKSDKIEFT

-31 NPAKTIPTDVD
+31 NPAQTIPTDVD
-42 YFIRKKKE
+42 YFARKQRGE
-50 KKFPKI
+50 LESKFTW
-56 KKDRKLEFQRIQ
+56 
-68 DYSETE
+68 S
-74 IIEQEKLDSE
+74 
-84 FGFKEALSKAFEID
+84 EALAKSFEID

-120 VPTKELVDRID
+120 VPTKEMVDSID
-131 QYPNYMRDAF
+131 QYPDYMKDAF
-141 YDARSEEHFYDIE
+141 FDARSEEHFYDIE
-154 KQVQE
+154 KQVKE
-159 RLKTEEEISKLGWK
+159 RLETEAEISKLGWK
-173 GFGARMIAAV
+173 GFGARMVAAV

-191 SIATIPFGGYGA
+191 SVATIPFGGYGA
-203 YATVPSKVVRLKRAL
+203 YATVPSKIMRLKRAL
-218 KFGLIVG
+218 KFGAIVA
-225 GENMVIEAGLVGL
+225 GENAAIEAGLVGL
-238 DKYKNPIDIKY
+238 DKYKNPIDIAY
-249 AALAGFTLGSPAG
+249 ASLAGFTLGSPAG
-262 WIGRVNAKTN
+262 WFGRVNAKTN
-272 AVPEDIVKSY
+272 ATPKEIVKSY
-282 KKLDVAAEKYKQ
+282 KKLDAAAEKHKQ

-300 IQEFATKHNLDLNP
+300 IQEFAQKNNLEINP
-314 DFIKN
+314 EFIKN

-324 NDEANSMNPKVVD
+324 TKEANSMNPKVVD
-337 DPRNAP
+337 DVRNEP

-349 EEAFKKTHFR
+349 EEKFKKTHLR

-364 QLNRSPDPIIK
+364 QLNRSPDPIIR

-383 DPVVGNTRGDTAIDW
+383 DPVVGNTKGDTAIDW

-407 YDYMNYREIALR
+407 YDYNNYREIALR
-419 SFKNANR
+419 SFKKANKD
-426 GVSFKSQFDIEE
+426 VSFKSQFDIEE
-438 RFESLMSDLKE
+438 RFEALMSDLKE

-455 VSDEITTEMRKLSSL
+455 MSNEVTIEMRNLSKL
-470 AAKAFDDTLDVVA
+470 ATKAFDDTLDVVA

-519 QDQVELVF
+519 IDQVELVF
-527 ANALRDMKGDL
+527 ANALRDLKGDL

-546 IKRIVAKISNSKY
+546 IKRIVGKISNSRY
-559 YGQESDLARAFQGSN
+559 YGQETDLARAFQGSN
-574 TAVIREFLEGLD
+574 IAVVREFLEGLD
-586 LTQEQ
+586 LTEEQ
-591 IQIILNKIQK
+591 IKIILSKIQK
-601 GSGNTLDPN
+601 GTGNTLDPN
-610 ARTRLPIQLN
+610 ARTRLPFDLN
-620 ERIDIKNIK
+620 ARIDVKNNK

-636 SVKDLTDRNLTRL
+636 SIKDLTERNLTRL

-668 FKNNQEYLDFLKEV
+668 FKNNKEYVDFLKEV

-695 YRDVENIEVVV
+695 YRDVENIEVIV

-715 LERNGDPNGFMRR
+715 LEKGGDPNGFMRR
-728 AARLAQDYNFLR
+728 MARLAQDYNFLR

-747 AQGAELYQAVS
+747 AQGAELYQAIS
-758 EVGLKTFFQA
+758 EVGLKTFLQA
-768 NPGFKDIMNKLR
+768 NPGFKDILNKLR

-831 VELASAKAKRFV
+831 TELYAAKAKRFV
-843 SDVSFLNPMTMYSQ
+843 ADISFLNPMTMYSQ

-870 NVNELIKKHK
+870 NVNDLIKKHK

-900 WNEKEFNLIADQI
+900 WNEKEFNEIADQI

-931 WIPDARSHYSVGM
+931 WTPEARSHYSVGM

-961 RWFTSDYARILT
+961 RWFTTDYTRILT

-993 LAETRGKDYHT
+993 LAETRGKDFQT

-1026 SFGRSDQKQYLDKR
+1026 SFGRKDQKQYLEKR

-1082 TELSSQFLSGIP
+1082 TDLASNFLSGIP
-1094 TVNLIQSTFDT
+1094 TVNLVSSTFDT
-1105 TRNLSKFAFDPTYQA
+1105 TRNLTKMAFDPTYQP
-1120 SKRDVQQGL
+1120 SKRDVQNGL

-1142 INNIIVDELGE
+1142 VNNMIVDELGE